1 MRNIYKKTVSL
12 LLAVMLLLSMTAV
25 GVMAESAAPTEV
37 KNCTYSGFDST
48 LNISFEDSAKAWLN
62 AITDVTANGVTYTKG
77 TVSWGAEGNLWN
89 IGTVSG
95 AYGDEQALKLL
106 YSSGSFPSTI
116 VVKANGYDT
125 VTLNVTS
132 ESSGYKATITTAEP
146 TAAPTASPTPE
157 PTPVED
163 TDPPTNY
170 TVSAYFGYDFNM
182 TFTDAE
188 DWLNA
193 ITDVQVSG
201 TSWEKVSY
209 SNLVSNNAKYYVSGS
224 DGRLYIGEGFD
235 GDTAVCVITAEGY
248 KPLTLTLNKTNHSA
262 VIGAV
267 TPTAAPTASPTP
279 APSKDK
285 EPPTNYTVSAYFGYD
300 FNMTFTDAED
310 WLNAI
315 TDVQVSGT
323 SWEKV
328 SYSNLVSN
336 NAKYYVSGSD
346 GRLYIGEGFDGDT
359 AVCVITAEGYK
370 PLTLT
375 LNKTNHT
382 AVVGTSTPTAPPTTE
397 PSEEPKPVE
406 DKDPPTDYTTGSGSA
421 SHDFQLTFNNAT
433 DWTQAITGIE
443 INGEAWTESDRSYE
457 VSQNKVFY
465 IGNSGRV
472 LIGEGFE
479 GDTATC
485 IIKATGY
492 KPLTLTLGKTN
503 YSAVLN
509 VAYDKTKSA
518 DANDVT
524 LEYRYGDW
532 IIGFKN
538 PADYVGNVLDFKVN
552 GISWAHKSTAIS
564 GGAYSTNAS
573 ANTITIAETSYST
586 SSPAVKSGDVITI
599 SAKGYEDLNLKF
611 VVDKDGKASLVAD
624 DGKGDPL
631 ELHVKI
637 EGSFEAAI
645 VGQKDY
651 DGVSG
656 ASTGGSTSNNNSN
669 VTVYGALVEK
679 DKEPTDDDWQKLDNN
694 SEIDLNGSKCKV
706 SIVPDVESGTPE
718 DADSGMSG
726 VYMPISSDLTLS
738 GTPKDAGKYLV
749 SVSIEDK
756 QGRKATSNTLP
767 FMIYTGEETLAEQ
780 IKIENLKQYANGLY
794 AWDIMEP
801 WAIKNFG
808 SNVDGEEESVR
819 VPADLEVWFGSHE
832 SGTYGYLGYDLAWDE
847 VEAGNIPQTL
857 YIPAGCNLTLTNMKI
872 LSSVRIV
879 VEDGGKL
886 TLDDSVV
893 QGIID
898 VQGGGTFSM
907 NYSAYSGEFKT
918 GASVCGQIRL
928 ADGAILENAAIYS
941 HANYLA
947 NGDLTDRTTSEPVV
961 VTNGNVTVKG
971 QVFIEGDDA
980 GNEIG
985 QTALQVNGTLT
996 LADGATLVAYGGGG
1010 MTYFAGGT
1018 AIDLNG
1024 TITGNGKLVA
1034 IGGAPL
1040 FGDGGT
1046 AISGSG
1052 TISTSETFLQ
1062 GGTAFTSRDAKP
1074 GKALNGDIT
1083 LTSQSRHVK
1092 DGTLEETGTDDP
1104 LKALYWNTGIEL
1116 IPPLDMFTTEQHTDA
1131 VTDTTVWKFDENTH
1145 WNPCDDATCSVHV
1158 NEAAHT
1164 FVWVNDE
1171 AESDISTRSIE
1182 ARTKHE
1188 ECTVCGY
1195 TRNENTPITPDP
1207 VVTPEPSAKPTA
1219 EPTTA
1224 PTTEPSVTPAPT
1236 TEPTATPA
1244 PTTEPTTEP
1253 TTTPAPTAAPS
1264 AAATVTPVPNNNN
1277 GSNTPKTGSDYI
1289 AVIFSISLLTVS
1301 GAAIAALVLLS
1312 KKRGK
1317 HVAK

>member
-1 MRNIYKKTVSL
+1 MRNIYKKAASL
-12 LLAVMLLLSMTAV
+12 LLVTMILLSMVVTGAV
-25 GVMAESAAPTEV
+25 AEAAAPTEV
-37 KNCTYSGFDST
+37 KSCEKSGFYT
-48 LNISFEDSAKAWLN
+48 TVLNFEFSDTTWLD
-62 AITDVTANGVTYTKG
+62 AVNGVTVNG
-77 TVSWGAEGNLWN
+77 TAFTGQTISSFSNDTGIWCVGNA
-89 IGTVSG
+89 TG
-95 AYGDEQALKLL
+95 AYGNYKALQLAIENDA
-106 YSSGSFPSTI
+106 SFPLT
-116 VVKANGYDT
+116 VEVTAAGYNKLT
-125 VTLNVTS
+125 MEVA
-132 ESSGYKATITTAEP
+132 KATVSYNDVYTATVKISETEP
-146 TAAPTASPTPE
+146 TTPPTE
-157 PTPVED
+157 PSKDKE
-163 TDPPTNY
+163 PPTNY

-279 APSKDK
+279 APTK
-285 EPPTNYTVSAYFGYD
+285 TVD
-300 FNMTFTDAED
+300 
-310 WLNAI
+310 
-315 TDVQVSGT
+315 
-323 SWEKV
+323 
-328 SYSNLVSN
+328 
-336 NAKYYVSGSD
+336 
-346 GRLYIGEGFDGDT
+346 
-359 AVCVITAEGYK
+359 
-370 PLTLT
+370 
-375 LNKTNHT
+375 
-382 AVVGTSTPTAPPTTE
+382 
-397 PSEEPKPVE
+397 
-406 DKDPPTDYTTGSGSA
+406 
-421 SHDFQLTFNNAT
+421 
-433 DWTQAITGIE
+433 
-443 INGEAWTESDRSYE
+443 
-457 VSQNKVFY
+457 
-465 IGNSGRV
+465 
-472 LIGEGFE
+472 
-479 GDTATC
+479 
-485 IIKATGY
+485 IK
-492 KPLTLTLGKTN
+492 
-503 YSAVLN
+503 
-509 VAYDKTKSA
+509 
-518 DANDVT
+518 DVT
-524 LEYRYGDW
+524 LESDTFGSDW
-532 IIGFKN
+532 YIKVAKPEG
-538 PADYVGNVLDFKVN
+538 YVSDVTDFKVN
-552 GISWAHKSTAIS
+552 GISWEEKSYNVSS
-564 GGAYSTNAS
+564 GGAYRKYADDNY
-573 ANTITIAETSYST
+573 IQIAQKSYSA
-586 SSPAVKSGDVITI
+586 SENEVPVRSGDVITI

-611 VVDKDGKASLVAD
+611 VVDASGKASLVAD
-624 DGKGDPL
+624 DGEGDL
-631 ELHVKI
+631 YELHVKI

-656 ASTGGSTSNNNSN
+656 ASTGGSTSNSNSN

-749 SVSIEDK
+749 SVSIEDN

-857 YIPAGCNLTLTNMKI
+857 YIPAGCNLTLTNMEI

-961 VTNGNVTVKG
+961 VTNGNVAVKG

-1116 IPPLDMFTTEQHTDA
+1116 IPPLDAFTTEQHTDA

-1145 WNPCDDATCSVHV
+1145 WNPCDDVTCSVHV

-1224 PTTEPSVTPAPT
+1224 PTTEPSVTSAPT

-1244 PTTEPTTEP
+1244 PTTEP

-1277 GSNTPKTGSDYI
+1277 GSNPPKTGSDYI

>member
-1 MRNIYKKTVSL
+1 MSNLHAALYHGKARLSTVSTDFVESCPWEYPKRRETAKNEGGNMRNICKKAASL
-12 LLAVMLLLSMTAV
+12 LLVTMILLSMVVTGAV
-25 GVMAESAAPTEV
+25 AEAAAPTEV
-37 KNCTYSGFDST
+37 KSCEVSGFMPET
-48 LNISFEDSAKAWLN
+48 LNLEFADTTWMN
-62 AITDVTANGVTYTKG
+62 AITGVTVNGTSYTKG
-77 TVSWGAEGNLWN
+77 DLGWGASGTLWN
-89 IGTVSG
+89 VGSATG
-95 AYGDEQALKLL
+95 AYGSYTALKIVNPDSYPATLEITAEG
-106 YSSGSFPSTI
+106 YNTITVNVEKNVSVYPYTYTATVKTPEVEPSTPP
-116 VVKANGYDT
+116 T
-125 VTLNVTS
+125 
-132 ESSGYKATITTAEP
+132 EP
-146 TAAPTASPTPE
+146 TKE

-163 TDPPTNY
+163 TDPPTSFTASSN
-170 TVSAYFGYDFNM
+170 FGSDFNL
-182 TFTDAE
+182 TFSGAY
-188 DWLNA
+188 DWLNS
-193 ITDVQVSG
+193 ITAVQVNG
-201 TSWEKVSY
+201 TAWEKASSSFGVSRN
-209 SNLVSNNAKYYVSGS
+209 SNYYVRPGNEYE
-224 DGRLYIGEGFD
+224 DGYLYIGEGFD
-235 GDTAVCVITAEGY
+235 TNPATCIITAKGY
-248 KPLTLTLNKTNHSA
+248 KPLTLTLDKSNHK
-262 VIGAV
+262 VTIGAV
-267 TPTAAPTASPTP
+267 EEITYKAYVAKAENGSVSLSASEGIKKGETVTVTVTPDVDYELDTLTVKTE
-279 APSKDK
+279 SKEVETK
-285 EPPTNYTVSAYFGYD
+285 
-300 FNMTFTDAED
+300 
-310 WLNAI
+310 
-315 TDVQVSGT
+315 
-323 SWEKV
+323 KV
-328 SYSNLVSN
+328 SETSYTFAMPAANVTVT
-336 NAKYYVSGSD
+336 AKFKASALKVVD
-346 GRLYIGEGFDGDT
+346 IDK
-359 AVCVITAEGYK
+359 V
-370 PLTLT
+370 TLT
-375 LNKTNHT
+375 EDTFGNDWHINF
-382 AVVGTSTPTAPPTTE
+382 SE
-397 PSEEPKPVE
+397 PS
-406 DKDPPTDYTTGSGSA
+406 
-421 SHDFQLTFNNAT
+421 
-433 DWTQAITGIE
+433 
-443 INGEAWTESDRSYE
+443 
-457 VSQNKVFY
+457 
-465 IGNSGRV
+465 
-472 LIGEGFE
+472 
-479 GDTATC
+479 
-485 IIKATGY
+485 
-492 KPLTLTLGKTN
+492 
-503 YSAVLN
+503 
-509 VAYDKTKSA
+509 
-518 DANDVT
+518 
-524 LEYRYGDW
+524 
-532 IIGFKN
+532 
-538 PADYVGNVLDFKVN
+538 DYVENVTGFKVN
-552 GISWAHKSTAIS
+552 GISWEEKSYNISS
-564 GGAYSTNAS
+564 GGAYRKYADDNY
-573 ANTITIAETSYST
+573 IQIAQKSYSA
-586 SSPAVKSGDVITI
+586 SENEVPVRSGDVITI

-611 VVDKDGKASLVAD
+611 VVDTSGKASLVAD
-624 DGKGDPL
+624 DGEGDL
-631 ELHVKI
+631 YELHVKI

-651 DGVSG
+651 DGISG
-656 ASTGGSTSNNNSN
+656 ASTGGSTSNSNSN

-679 DKEPTDDDWQKLDNN
+679 DKEPTDDNWQKLDNN

-857 YIPAGCNLTLTNMKI
+857 YIPAGCNLTLTNMEI

-961 VTNGNVTVKG
+961 VTNGNVAVKG

-1062 GGTAFTSRDAKP
+1062 GGTAFTSRNAKP

-1083 LTSQSRHVK
+1083 LTSRSRHVK

-1116 IPPLDMFTTEQHTDA
+1116 IPPLDTFTTEQHTDA

-1145 WNPCDDATCSVHV
+1145 WNPCDDVTCSVHV

-1236 TEPTATPA
+1236 TEPTTAPTTAPTATPA
-1244 PTTEPTTEP
+1244 PTTEP

>member
-1 MRNIYKKTVSL
+1 MRNIYKKAASL
-12 LLAVMLLLSMTAV
+12 LLVTMILLSMVVTGAV
-25 GVMAESAAPTEV
+25 AEAAAPTEV
-37 KNCTYSGFDST
+37 KSCEKSGLYT
-48 LNISFEDSAKAWLN
+48 TVLNFEFSDTTWLD
-62 AITDVTANGVTYTKG
+62 AVNGVTVNG
-77 TVSWGAEGNLWN
+77 TAFTGQAINSFSSDTGIWCVGNA
-89 IGTVSG
+89 TG
-95 AYGDEQALKLL
+95 AYGSYKALQLAIENDA
-106 YSSGSFPSTI
+106 SFPLT
-116 VVKANGYDT
+116 VEVTAAGYNKLT
-125 VTLNVTS
+125 MEVA
-132 ESSGYKATITTAEP
+132 KATVSYNDVYTATVKISETEP
-146 TAAPTASPTPE
+146 TTPPTEPTKE

-163 TDPPTNY
+163 TDPPTSF
-170 TVSAYFGYDFNM
+170 TVESNFGYDFVF

-193 ITDVQVSG
+193 VTGVTVNGEAWSKG
-201 TSWEKVSY
+201 SSSY
-209 SNLVSNNAKYYVSGS
+209 SVWNNTCYYVNGS
-224 DGRLYIGEGFD
+224 SGRLMIGEDFK
-235 GDTAVCVITAEGY
+235 TNPATCVITAKGY
-248 KPLTLTLNKTNHSA
+248 KPLTLTLDKSNHK
-262 VIGAV
+262 VTIGAV
-267 TPTAAPTASPTP
+267 EETTYKAYVAKAENGSVSLSASEGIKKGETVTVTVTPDVDYELDTLTVKTE
-279 APSKDK
+279 SKEVETK
-285 EPPTNYTVSAYFGYD
+285 
-300 FNMTFTDAED
+300 
-310 WLNAI
+310 
-315 TDVQVSGT
+315 
-323 SWEKV
+323 KV
-328 SYSNLVSN
+328 SETSYTFVMPDANVTVT
-336 NAKYYVSGSD
+336 AKFKASALKVVD
-346 GRLYIGEGFDGDT
+346 IDK
-359 AVCVITAEGYK
+359 V
-370 PLTLT
+370 TLT
-375 LNKTNHT
+375 EDTFGNDWHINF
-382 AVVGTSTPTAPPTTE
+382 SE
-397 PSEEPKPVE
+397 PS
-406 DKDPPTDYTTGSGSA
+406 
-421 SHDFQLTFNNAT
+421 
-433 DWTQAITGIE
+433 
-443 INGEAWTESDRSYE
+443 
-457 VSQNKVFY
+457 
-465 IGNSGRV
+465 
-472 LIGEGFE
+472 
-479 GDTATC
+479 
-485 IIKATGY
+485 
-492 KPLTLTLGKTN
+492 
-503 YSAVLN
+503 
-509 VAYDKTKSA
+509 
-518 DANDVT
+518 
-524 LEYRYGDW
+524 
-532 IIGFKN
+532 
-538 PADYVGNVLDFKVN
+538 DYVENVTGFKVN
-552 GISWAHKSTAIS
+552 GISWEEKSYNVSS
-564 GGAYSTNAS
+564 GGAYRKYADDNY
-573 ANTITIAETSYST
+573 IQIAQKSYSA
-586 SSPAVKSGDVITI
+586 SENEVPVRSGDVITI

-611 VVDKDGKASLVAD
+611 VVDTSGKASLVAD
-624 DGKGDPL
+624 DGEGDPY

-637 EGSFEAAI
+637 EGSFEAAV

-669 VTVYGALVEK
+669 VTVYGAVVEK

-694 SEIDLNGSKCKV
+694 SQIDLNGSKCKV

-749 SVSIEDK
+749 SVSIEDN

-857 YIPAGCNLTLTNMKI
+857 YIPAGCNLTLTNMEI

-961 VTNGNVTVKG
+961 VTNGNVAVKG

-1116 IPPLDMFTTEQHTDA
+1116 IPPLDTFTTEQHTDA

-1145 WNPCDDATCSVHV
+1145 WNPCDDVTCSIHV

-1188 ECTVCGY
+1188 ECTICGY

-1244 PTTEPTTEP
+1244 PTTEPTATPAPTTEP

>member
-1 MRNIYKKTVSL
+1 MRNIYKKAASL
-12 LLAVMLLLSMTAV
+12 LLVTMILLSMVVTGAV
-25 GVMAESAAPTEV
+25 AEAAAPTEV
-37 KNCTYSGFDST
+37 KSCEKSGLYT
-48 LNISFEDSAKAWLN
+48 TVLNFEFSDTTWLD
-62 AITDVTANGVTYTKG
+62 AVNGVTVNG
-77 TVSWGAEGNLWN
+77 TAFTGQTINSFSSDTGIWCVGNA
-89 IGTVSG
+89 TG
-95 AYGDEQALKLL
+95 AYGNYKALQLAIENDA
-106 YSSGSFPSTI
+106 SFPLT
-116 VVKANGYDT
+116 VEVTAAGYNKLT
-125 VTLNVTS
+125 MEVA
-132 ESSGYKATITTAEP
+132 KATVSYNDVYTATVKISETEP
-146 TAAPTASPTPE
+146 TTPPTEPTEE

-163 TDPPTNY
+163 TDPPTSF
-170 TVSAYFGYDFNM
+170 TVESNFGYDFVF

-193 ITDVQVSG
+193 VTGVTVNGEAWSKG
-201 TSWEKVSY
+201 SSSY
-209 SNLVSNNAKYYVSGS
+209 SVWNNTCYYVNGS
-224 DGRLYIGEGFD
+224 SGRLMIGEDFK
-235 GDTAVCVITAEGY
+235 TNPATCIITAKGY
-248 KPLTLTLNKTNHSA
+248 KPLTLTLDKSNHK
-262 VIGAV
+262 VTIGAV
-267 TPTAAPTASPTP
+267 EETTYKAYVAKAENGSVSLSASEGIKKGETVTVTVTPDVDYELDTLTAKTE
-279 APSKDK
+279 SKEVETK
-285 EPPTNYTVSAYFGYD
+285 
-300 FNMTFTDAED
+300 
-310 WLNAI
+310 
-315 TDVQVSGT
+315 
-323 SWEKV
+323 KV
-328 SYSNLVSN
+328 SEASYTFAMPAANVTVT
-336 NAKYYVSGSD
+336 AKFKASALKVVD
-346 GRLYIGEGFDGDT
+346 IDK
-359 AVCVITAEGYK
+359 V
-370 PLTLT
+370 TLT
-375 LNKTNHT
+375 EDTFGNDWHINF
-382 AVVGTSTPTAPPTTE
+382 SE
-397 PSEEPKPVE
+397 PS
-406 DKDPPTDYTTGSGSA
+406 
-421 SHDFQLTFNNAT
+421 
-433 DWTQAITGIE
+433 
-443 INGEAWTESDRSYE
+443 
-457 VSQNKVFY
+457 
-465 IGNSGRV
+465 
-472 LIGEGFE
+472 
-479 GDTATC
+479 
-485 IIKATGY
+485 
-492 KPLTLTLGKTN
+492 
-503 YSAVLN
+503 
-509 VAYDKTKSA
+509 
-518 DANDVT
+518 
-524 LEYRYGDW
+524 
-532 IIGFKN
+532 
-538 PADYVGNVLDFKVN
+538 DYVENVTGFKVN
-552 GISWAHKSTAIS
+552 GISWEEKSYNISS
-564 GGAYSTNAS
+564 GGAYRKYADDNY
-573 ANTITIAETSYST
+573 IQIAQKSYSA
-586 SSPAVKSGDVITI
+586 SENEVPVRSGDVITI

-611 VVDKDGKASLVAD
+611 VVDTSGKASLVAD
-624 DGKGDPL
+624 DGEGDPY

-656 ASTGGSTSNNNSN
+656 ASTGGSTSNSNSN

-749 SVSIEDK
+749 SASIEDN

-780 IKIENLKQYANGLY
+780 IKTENLKQYANGLY

-857 YIPAGCNLTLTNMKI
+857 YIPAGCNLTLTNMEI

-961 VTNGNVTVKG
+961 VTNGNVAVKG

-1116 IPPLDMFTTEQHTDA
+1116 IPPLDTFTTEQHTDA

-1145 WNPCDDATCSVHV
+1145 WNPCDDVTCSVHV

-1244 PTTEPTTEP
+1244 PTTEPTT
-1253 TTTPAPTAAPS
+1253 TPAPTAAPS

-1277 GSNTPKTGSDYI
+1277 GSNPPKTGSDYI
-1289 AVIFSISLLTVS
+1289 AVIFSVSLLTVS

>member
-1 MRNIYKKTVSL
+1 MRNIYKKAASL
-12 LLAVMLLLSMTAV
+12 LLVTMILLSMVVTGAV
-25 GVMAESAAPTEV
+25 AEAAAPTEV
-37 KNCTYSGFDST
+37 KSCEKSGFYT
-48 LNISFEDSAKAWLN
+48 TVLNFEFSDTTWLD
-62 AITDVTANGVTYTKG
+62 AVNGVTVNGKAFTG
-77 TVSWGAEGNLWN
+77 QTINSFSSDTGIWCVGNA
-89 IGTVSG
+89 TG
-95 AYGDEQALKLL
+95 AYGNYKALQLAVENDA
-106 YSSGSFPSTI
+106 SFPLTVEVTAAGYNKLTMEVAKVTVSYNDVYTAT
-116 VVKANGYDT
+116 VKI
-125 VTLNVTS
+125 S
-132 ESSGYKATITTAEP
+132 ETEP
-146 TAAPTASPTPE
+146 TTPPTE
-157 PTPVED
+157 PSKDKE
-163 TDPPTNY
+163 PPTNY

-279 APSKDK
+279 APTEEKD
-285 EPPTNYTVSAYFGYD
+285 PPTEFTSGNNFGYD
-300 FNMTFTDAED
+300 FQLTFADGDE
-310 WLNAI
+310 WLQAV
-315 TDVQVSGT
+315 TDVEVNGT

-328 SYSNLVSN
+328 SYSSLVYN

-346 GRLYIGEGFDGDT
+346 DKLYIGEGFDGDT

-375 LNKTNHT
+375 LNKTNHS
-382 AVVGTSTPTAPPTTE
+382 AVIGAVTPTAAPTA
-397 PSEEPKPVE
+397 S
-406 DKDPPTDYTTGSGSA
+406 PTPAPTKTVD
-421 SHDFQLTFNNAT
+421 
-433 DWTQAITGIE
+433 
-443 INGEAWTESDRSYE
+443 
-457 VSQNKVFY
+457 
-465 IGNSGRV
+465 
-472 LIGEGFE
+472 
-479 GDTATC
+479 
-485 IIKATGY
+485 IK
-492 KPLTLTLGKTN
+492 
-503 YSAVLN
+503 
-509 VAYDKTKSA
+509 
-518 DANDVT
+518 DVT
-524 LEYRYGDW
+524 LESDTFGSDW
-532 IIGFKN
+532 YIKVAKPEG
-538 PADYVGNVLDFKVN
+538 YVSDVTDFKVN
-552 GISWAHKSTAIS
+552 GVSWEEKSYNVSS
-564 GGAYSTNAS
+564 GGAYRKYADDNY
-573 ANTITIAETSYST
+573 IQIAQKSYSA
-586 SSPAVKSGDVITI
+586 SENEVPVRSGDVITI

-611 VVDKDGKASLVAD
+611 VVDTSGKASLVAD
-624 DGKGDPL
+624 DGEGDPY

-656 ASTGGSTSNNNSN
+656 ASTGGSTSNSNSN

-749 SVSIEDK
+749 SVSIEDN

-780 IKIENLKQYANGLY
+780 IKTENLKQYANGLY
-794 AWDIMEP
+794 AWDMMEP

-857 YIPAGCNLTLTNMKI
+857 YIPAGCNLTLTNMEI

-961 VTNGNVTVKG
+961 VTNGNVAVKG

-1116 IPPLDMFTTEQHTDA
+1116 IPPLDTFTTEQHSDA

-1145 WNPCDDATCSVHV
+1145 WNPCDDVTCSVHV

-1182 ARTKHE
+1182 DRTKHE

-1244 PTTEPTTEP
+1244 PTTEPTT
-1253 TTTPAPTAAPS
+1253 TPAPTAAPS

-1289 AVIFSISLLTVS
+1289 AVIFSVSLLTVS

>member
-1 MRNIYKKTVSL
+1 MRNIGKKTVSL

-48 LNISFEDSAKAWLN
+48 LNISFEDSAKAWLD

-77 TVSWGAEGNLWN
+77 TISWGAEGNLWN

-209 SNLVSNNAKYYVSGS
+209 SSLVRNNAKYYVSGSDDKLYIGEGFDGDTAICVITAEGYKPLTLTLNKTNHSAVIGAVTPTAAPTASPTPAPSKDKEPPTNYTVSAYFGYGFNMTFTDAEDWLNAIIDVQVSGTSWKKVSYSNLVSNNAKYYVSGS

-279 APSKDK
+279 APTK
-285 EPPTNYTVSAYFGYD
+285 TVD
-300 FNMTFTDAED
+300 
-310 WLNAI
+310 
-315 TDVQVSGT
+315 
-323 SWEKV
+323 
-328 SYSNLVSN
+328 
-336 NAKYYVSGSD
+336 
-346 GRLYIGEGFDGDT
+346 
-359 AVCVITAEGYK
+359 
-370 PLTLT
+370 
-375 LNKTNHT
+375 
-382 AVVGTSTPTAPPTTE
+382 
-397 PSEEPKPVE
+397 
-406 DKDPPTDYTTGSGSA
+406 
-421 SHDFQLTFNNAT
+421 
-433 DWTQAITGIE
+433 
-443 INGEAWTESDRSYE
+443 
-457 VSQNKVFY
+457 
-465 IGNSGRV
+465 
-472 LIGEGFE
+472 
-479 GDTATC
+479 
-485 IIKATGY
+485 IK
-492 KPLTLTLGKTN
+492 
-503 YSAVLN
+503 
-509 VAYDKTKSA
+509 
-518 DANDVT
+518 DVT
-524 LEYRYGDW
+524 LESDTFGSDW
-532 IIGFKN
+532 YIKVAKPEG
-538 PADYVGNVLDFKVN
+538 YVSDVTDFKVN
-552 GISWAHKSTAIS
+552 GVSWEEKSYNVSS
-564 GGAYSTNAS
+564 GGAYRKYADDNY
-573 ANTITIAETSYST
+573 IQIAQKSYSA
-586 SSPAVKSGDVITI
+586 SENEVPVRSGDVITI

-611 VVDKDGKASLVAD
+611 VVDANGKASLVAG
-624 DGKGDPL
+624 DGKGDPY

-656 ASTGGSTSNNNSN
+656 ASTGGSTSNRNSN

-706 SIVPDVESGTPE
+706 SIVPDVESGTAE

-749 SVSIEDK
+749 SVSIEDN

-780 IKIENLKQYANGLY
+780 IKTENLKQYANGLY

-857 YIPAGCNLTLTNMKI
+857 YIPAGCNLTLTNMEI

-947 NGDLTDRTTSEPVV
+947 NGDLADRTTSEPVV
-961 VTNGNVTVKG
+961 VTNGNVAVKG

-1116 IPPLDMFTTEQHTDA
+1116 IPPLDTFTTEQHTDA

-1145 WNPCDDATCSVHV
+1145 WNPCDDVTCSVHV

-1207 VVTPEPSAKPTA
+1207 IVTPEPSAKPTA

-1244 PTTEPTTEP
+1244 PTTEPTT
-1253 TTTPAPTAAPS
+1253 TPAPTAAPS
-1264 AAATVTPVPNNNN
+1264 AVATVTPVPNNNN

>member
-1 MRNIYKKTVSL
+1 MRNIYKKAASL
-12 LLAVMLLLSMTAV
+12 LLVTMILLSMVVTGAV
-25 GVMAESAAPTEV
+25 AEAAAPTEV
-37 KNCTYSGFDST
+37 KSCEKSGFYT
-48 LNISFEDSAKAWLN
+48 TVLNFEFSDTTWLD
-62 AITDVTANGVTYTKG
+62 AVNGVTVNG
-77 TVSWGAEGNLWN
+77 TAFTGQTINSFSNDTGIWCVGDA
-89 IGTVSG
+89 TG
-95 AYGDEQALKLL
+95 AYGSYKALQLAIENDA
-106 YSSGSFPSTI
+106 SFPLT
-116 VVKANGYDT
+116 VEVTAAGYNKLT
-125 VTLNVTS
+125 MEVA
-132 ESSGYKATITTAEP
+132 KATVSYNDVYTATVKISETEP
-146 TAAPTASPTPE
+146 TTPPTE

-163 TDPPTNY
+163 TDPPTSFTASSN
-170 TVSAYFGYDFNM
+170 FGSDFNL
-182 TFTDAE
+182 TFSGAY
-188 DWLNA
+188 DWLNS
-193 ITDVQVSG
+193 ITAVQVNG
-201 TSWEKVSY
+201 TAWEKASSSFGVNRN
-209 SNLVSNNAKYYVSGS
+209 SNYCVIPGNENE
-224 DGRLYIGEGFD
+224 DGYLYIGEGFD

-279 APSKDK
+279 APTK
-285 EPPTNYTVSAYFGYD
+285 TVD
-300 FNMTFTDAED
+300 
-310 WLNAI
+310 
-315 TDVQVSGT
+315 
-323 SWEKV
+323 
-328 SYSNLVSN
+328 
-336 NAKYYVSGSD
+336 
-346 GRLYIGEGFDGDT
+346 
-359 AVCVITAEGYK
+359 
-370 PLTLT
+370 
-375 LNKTNHT
+375 
-382 AVVGTSTPTAPPTTE
+382 
-397 PSEEPKPVE
+397 
-406 DKDPPTDYTTGSGSA
+406 
-421 SHDFQLTFNNAT
+421 
-433 DWTQAITGIE
+433 
-443 INGEAWTESDRSYE
+443 
-457 VSQNKVFY
+457 
-465 IGNSGRV
+465 
-472 LIGEGFE
+472 
-479 GDTATC
+479 
-485 IIKATGY
+485 IK
-492 KPLTLTLGKTN
+492 
-503 YSAVLN
+503 
-509 VAYDKTKSA
+509 
-518 DANDVT
+518 DVT
-524 LEYRYGDW
+524 LESDTYGSDW
-532 IIGFKN
+532 YIKVAKPEG
-538 PADYVGNVLDFKVN
+538 YVSDVTDFKVN
-552 GISWAHKSTAIS
+552 GISWEEKSYNVSS
-564 GGAYSTNAS
+564 GGAYRKYADDNY
-573 ANTITIAETSYST
+573 IQIAQKSYSA
-586 SSPAVKSGDVITI
+586 SENKVPVRSGDVITI

-611 VVDKDGKASLVAD
+611 VVDANGKASLVAG
-624 DGKGDPL
+624 DGKGDPY

-749 SVSIEDK
+749 SVSIEDN

-857 YIPAGCNLTLTNMKI
+857 YIPAGCNLTLTNMEI

-961 VTNGNVTVKG
+961 VTNGNVAVKG

-1052 TISTSETFLQ
+1052 TIFTSETFLQ

-1116 IPPLDMFTTEQHTDA
+1116 IPPLDTFTTEQHTDA

-1145 WNPCDDATCSVHV
+1145 WNPCDDVTCSVHV

-1244 PTTEPTTEP
+1244 PTTEPTT
-1253 TTTPAPTAAPS
+1253 TPAPTAAPS

-1301 GAAIAALVLLS
+1301 GAAIAALVFLS

-1317 HVAK
+1317 HIAK

>member
-1 MRNIYKKTVSL
+1 MRNIYKKAASL
-12 LLAVMLLLSMTAV
+12 LLVTMILLSMVVTGAV
-25 GVMAESAAPTEV
+25 AEAAAPTEV
-37 KNCTYSGFDST
+37 KSCEKSGFYT
-48 LNISFEDSAKAWLN
+48 TVLNFEFSDTTWLD
-62 AITDVTANGVTYTKG
+62 AVNGVTVNG
-77 TVSWGAEGNLWN
+77 TAFTGQTISSFSNDTGIWCVGNA
-89 IGTVSG
+89 TG
-95 AYGDEQALKLL
+95 AYGNYKALQLAIENDA
-106 YSSGSFPSTI
+106 SFPLT
-116 VVKANGYDT
+116 VEVTAAGYNKLT
-125 VTLNVTS
+125 MEVA
-132 ESSGYKATITTAEP
+132 KATVNYNDVYTATVKISETEP
-146 TAAPTASPTPE
+146 TTPPTEPTKE

-163 TDPPTNY
+163 TDPPTSF
-170 TVSAYFGYDFNM
+170 TVESNFGYDFVF

-193 ITDVQVSG
+193 VTGVTVNGEAWSKG
-201 TSWEKVSY
+201 SSSY
-209 SNLVSNNAKYYVSGS
+209 SVWNNTCYYVNGS
-224 DGRLYIGEGFD
+224 SGRLMIGEDFK
-235 GDTAVCVITAEGY
+235 TNPATCVITAKGY
-248 KPLTLTLNKTNHSA
+248 KPLTLTLDKSNHK
-262 VIGAV
+262 VTIGAV
-267 TPTAAPTASPTP
+267 EETTYKAYVAKAENGSVSLSASEGIKKGETVTVTVTPDVDYELDTLTVKTE
-279 APSKDK
+279 SKEVETK
-285 EPPTNYTVSAYFGYD
+285 
-300 FNMTFTDAED
+300 
-310 WLNAI
+310 
-315 TDVQVSGT
+315 
-323 SWEKV
+323 KV
-328 SYSNLVSN
+328 SETSYTFVMPDANVTVT
-336 NAKYYVSGSD
+336 AKFKASALKVVD
-346 GRLYIGEGFDGDT
+346 IDK
-359 AVCVITAEGYK
+359 V
-370 PLTLT
+370 TLT
-375 LNKTNHT
+375 EDTFGNDWHINF
-382 AVVGTSTPTAPPTTE
+382 SE
-397 PSEEPKPVE
+397 PS
-406 DKDPPTDYTTGSGSA
+406 
-421 SHDFQLTFNNAT
+421 
-433 DWTQAITGIE
+433 
-443 INGEAWTESDRSYE
+443 
-457 VSQNKVFY
+457 
-465 IGNSGRV
+465 
-472 LIGEGFE
+472 
-479 GDTATC
+479 
-485 IIKATGY
+485 
-492 KPLTLTLGKTN
+492 
-503 YSAVLN
+503 
-509 VAYDKTKSA
+509 
-518 DANDVT
+518 
-524 LEYRYGDW
+524 
-532 IIGFKN
+532 
-538 PADYVGNVLDFKVN
+538 DYVENVTGFKVN
-552 GISWAHKSTAIS
+552 GISWEEKSYNVSS
-564 GGAYSTNAS
+564 GGAYRKYADDNY
-573 ANTITIAETSYST
+573 IQIAQKSYSA
-586 SSPAVKSGDVITI
+586 SENEVPVRSGDVITI

-611 VVDKDGKASLVAD
+611 VVDTSGKASLVAD
-624 DGKGDPL
+624 DGKGDPY

-656 ASTGGSTSNNNSN
+656 ASTGGSTSNSNSN
-669 VTVYGALVEK
+669 VTVYGVLVEK

-857 YIPAGCNLTLTNMKI
+857 YIPAGCNLTLTNMEI

-961 VTNGNVTVKG
+961 VTNGNVAVKG

-1062 GGTAFTSRDAKP
+1062 SGTAFTSRDAKP

-1116 IPPLDMFTTEQHTDA
+1116 IPPLDTFTTEQHTDA

-1145 WNPCDDATCSVHV
+1145 WNPCDDVTCGVHV

-1236 TEPTATPA
+1236 TAPTATPA
-1244 PTTEPTTEP
+1244 PTTEP

>member
-637 EGSFEAAI
+637 
-645 VGQKDY
+645 
-651 DGVSG
+651 
-656 ASTGGSTSNNNSN
+656 
-669 VTVYGALVEK
+669 
-679 DKEPTDDDWQKLDNN
+679 
-694 SEIDLNGSKCKV
+694 
-706 SIVPDVESGTPE
+706 
-718 DADSGMSG
+718 
-726 VYMPISSDLTLS
+726 
-738 GTPKDAGKYLV
+738 
-749 SVSIEDK
+749 
-756 QGRKATSNTLP
+756 
-767 FMIYTGEETLAEQ
+767 
-780 IKIENLKQYANGLY
+780 
-794 AWDIMEP
+794 
-801 WAIKNFG
+801 
-808 SNVDGEEESVR
+808 
-819 VPADLEVWFGSHE
+819 
-832 SGTYGYLGYDLAWDE
+832 
-847 VEAGNIPQTL
+847 
-857 YIPAGCNLTLTNMKI
+857 
-872 LSSVRIV
+872 
-879 VEDGGKL
+879 
-886 TLDDSVV
+886 
-893 QGIID
+893 
-898 VQGGGTFSM
+898 
-907 NYSAYSGEFKT
+907 
-918 GASVCGQIRL
+918 
-928 ADGAILENAAIYS
+928 
-941 HANYLA
+941 
-947 NGDLTDRTTSEPVV
+947 
-961 VTNGNVTVKG
+961 
-971 QVFIEGDDA
+971 
-980 GNEIG
+980 
-985 QTALQVNGTLT
+985 
-996 LADGATLVAYGGGG
+996 
-1010 MTYFAGGT
+1010 
-1018 AIDLNG
+1018 
-1024 TITGNGKLVA
+1024 
-1034 IGGAPL
+1034 
-1040 FGDGGT
+1040 
-1046 AISGSG
+1046 
-1052 TISTSETFLQ
+1052 
-1062 GGTAFTSRDAKP
+1062 
-1074 GKALNGDIT
+1074 
-1083 LTSQSRHVK
+1083 
-1092 DGTLEETGTDDP
+1092 
-1104 LKALYWNTGIEL
+1104 
-1116 IPPLDMFTTEQHTDA
+1116 
-1131 VTDTTVWKFDENTH
+1131 
-1145 WNPCDDATCSVHV
+1145 
-1158 NEAAHT
+1158 
-1164 FVWVNDE
+1164 
-1171 AESDISTRSIE
+1171 
-1182 ARTKHE
+1182 
-1188 ECTVCGY
+1188 
-1195 TRNENTPITPDP
+1195 
-1207 VVTPEPSAKPTA
+1207 
-1219 EPTTA
+1219 
-1224 PTTEPSVTPAPT
+1224 
-1236 TEPTATPA
+1236 
-1244 PTTEPTTEP
+1244 
-1253 TTTPAPTAAPS
+1253 
-1264 AAATVTPVPNNNN
+1264 
-1277 GSNTPKTGSDYI
+1277 
-1289 AVIFSISLLTVS
+1289 
-1301 GAAIAALVLLS
+1301 
-1312 KKRGK
+1312 
-1317 HVAK
+1317 

>member
-1 MRNIYKKTVSL
+1 MRNIYKKAASL
-12 LLAVMLLLSMTAV
+12 LLVTMILLSMVVTGAV
-25 GVMAESAAPTEV
+25 AEAAAPTEV
-37 KNCTYSGFDST
+37 KSCEKSGLYT
-48 LNISFEDSAKAWLN
+48 TVLNFEFSDTTWLD
-62 AITDVTANGVTYTKG
+62 AVNGVTVNG
-77 TVSWGAEGNLWN
+77 TAFTGQTISSFSNDTGIWCVGNA
-89 IGTVSG
+89 TG
-95 AYGDEQALKLL
+95 AYGSYKALQLAIENDA
-106 YSSGSFPSTI
+106 SFPLT
-116 VVKANGYDT
+116 VEVTAAGYNKLT
-125 VTLNVTS
+125 MEVA
-132 ESSGYKATITTAEP
+132 KATVSYNDVYTATVKIPETEP
-146 TAAPTASPTPE
+146 TTPPTEPTKE

-163 TDPPTNY
+163 TDPPTSF
-170 TVSAYFGYDFNM
+170 TVESNFGYDFVF

-193 ITDVQVSG
+193 VTGVTVNGEAWSKG
-201 TSWEKVSY
+201 SSSY
-209 SNLVSNNAKYYVSGS
+209 SVWNNTCYYVNGS
-224 DGRLYIGEGFD
+224 SGRLMIGEDFK
-235 GDTAVCVITAEGY
+235 TNPATCIITAKGY
-248 KPLTLTLNKTNHSA
+248 KPLTLTLDKSNHK
-262 VIGAV
+262 VTIGAV
-267 TPTAAPTASPTP
+267 EETTYKAYVEKAENGSVSLSASEGIKKGETVTVTVTPDVDYELDTLTVKTE
-279 APSKDK
+279 SKEVETK
-285 EPPTNYTVSAYFGYD
+285 
-300 FNMTFTDAED
+300 
-310 WLNAI
+310 
-315 TDVQVSGT
+315 
-323 SWEKV
+323 KV
-328 SYSNLVSN
+328 SETSYTFAMPAANVTVT
-336 NAKYYVSGSD
+336 AKFKASALKVVD
-346 GRLYIGEGFDGDT
+346 IDK
-359 AVCVITAEGYK
+359 V
-370 PLTLT
+370 TLT
-375 LNKTNHT
+375 EDTFGNDWHINF
-382 AVVGTSTPTAPPTTE
+382 SE
-397 PSEEPKPVE
+397 PS
-406 DKDPPTDYTTGSGSA
+406 
-421 SHDFQLTFNNAT
+421 
-433 DWTQAITGIE
+433 
-443 INGEAWTESDRSYE
+443 
-457 VSQNKVFY
+457 
-465 IGNSGRV
+465 
-472 LIGEGFE
+472 
-479 GDTATC
+479 
-485 IIKATGY
+485 
-492 KPLTLTLGKTN
+492 
-503 YSAVLN
+503 
-509 VAYDKTKSA
+509 
-518 DANDVT
+518 
-524 LEYRYGDW
+524 
-532 IIGFKN
+532 
-538 PADYVGNVLDFKVN
+538 DYVENVTGFKVN
-552 GISWAHKSTAIS
+552 GISWEEKSYNISS
-564 GGAYSTNAS
+564 GGAYRKYADDNY
-573 ANTITIAETSYST
+573 IQIAQKSYSA
-586 SSPAVKSGDVITI
+586 SENEVPVRSGDVITI

-611 VVDKDGKASLVAD
+611 VVDTSGKASLVAD
-624 DGKGDPL
+624 DGEGDPY

-694 SEIDLNGSKCKV
+694 SQIDLNGSKCKV
-706 SIVPDVESGTPE
+706 SIVPDVESSTPE

-857 YIPAGCNLTLTNMKI
+857 YIPAGCNLTLTNMEI

-947 NGDLTDRTTSEPVV
+947 NGDLTDRTTSESVV
-961 VTNGNVTVKG
+961 VTNGNVAVKG

-996 LADGATLVAYGGGG
+996 LADGATFVAYGGGG

-1024 TITGNGKLVA
+1024 TIAGNGKLVA

-1062 GGTAFTSRDAKP
+1062 GGTAFTSRNAKP

-1116 IPPLDMFTTEQHTDA
+1116 IPPLDAFTTEQHTDA

-1145 WNPCDDATCSVHV
+1145 WNPCNDVACSVHV

-1171 AESDISTRSIE
+1171 AESDIGTRSIK

-1244 PTTEPTTEP
+1244 PTTEPTT
-1253 TTTPAPTAAPS
+1253 TPAPTAAPS

-1277 GSNTPKTGSDYI
+1277 GSNIPKTGSDYI

>member
-1 MRNIYKKTVSL
+1 MI
-12 LLAVMLLLSMTAV
+12 LLSMVVTGAV
-25 GVMAESAAPTEV
+25 AEVAAPTEV
-37 KNCTYSGFDST
+37 KSCEKSGFYT
-48 LNISFEDSAKAWLN
+48 TVLNFEFSDTTWLD
-62 AITDVTANGVTYTKG
+62 AVNGVTVNG
-77 TVSWGAEGNLWN
+77 TAFTGQTINSFSNDTGIWCVGNA
-89 IGTVSG
+89 TG
-95 AYGDEQALKLL
+95 AYGSYKALQLAIENDA
-106 YSSGSFPSTI
+106 SFPLTVEVTAAGYNKLTMEVAKTTVSYNDVYTAT
-116 VVKANGYDT
+116 VKI
-125 VTLNVTS
+125 S
-132 ESSGYKATITTAEP
+132 ETEP
-146 TAAPTASPTPE
+146 TTPPTEPTKE

-163 TDPPTNY
+163 TDPPTSF
-170 TVSAYFGYDFNM
+170 TVESNFGYDFVF

-193 ITDVQVSG
+193 VTGVTVNGEAWSKG
-201 TSWEKVSY
+201 SSSY
-209 SNLVSNNAKYYVSGS
+209 SVWNNTCYYVNGS
-224 DGRLYIGEGFD
+224 SGRLMIGEDFK
-235 GDTAVCVITAEGY
+235 TNPATCIITAKGY
-248 KPLTLTLNKTNHSA
+248 KPLTLTLDKSNHK
-262 VIGAV
+262 VTIGAV
-267 TPTAAPTASPTP
+267 EETTYKAYVAKAENGSVSLSASEGIKKGETVTVTVTPDVGYELDTLTVKTE
-279 APSKDK
+279 SKEVETK
-285 EPPTNYTVSAYFGYD
+285 
-300 FNMTFTDAED
+300 
-310 WLNAI
+310 
-315 TDVQVSGT
+315 
-323 SWEKV
+323 KV
-328 SYSNLVSN
+328 SETSYTFAMPAANVTVT
-336 NAKYYVSGSD
+336 AKFKASALKVVD
-346 GRLYIGEGFDGDT
+346 IDK
-359 AVCVITAEGYK
+359 V
-370 PLTLT
+370 TLT
-375 LNKTNHT
+375 EDTFGNDWHINF
-382 AVVGTSTPTAPPTTE
+382 SE
-397 PSEEPKPVE
+397 PS
-406 DKDPPTDYTTGSGSA
+406 
-421 SHDFQLTFNNAT
+421 
-433 DWTQAITGIE
+433 
-443 INGEAWTESDRSYE
+443 
-457 VSQNKVFY
+457 
-465 IGNSGRV
+465 
-472 LIGEGFE
+472 
-479 GDTATC
+479 
-485 IIKATGY
+485 
-492 KPLTLTLGKTN
+492 
-503 YSAVLN
+503 
-509 VAYDKTKSA
+509 
-518 DANDVT
+518 
-524 LEYRYGDW
+524 
-532 IIGFKN
+532 
-538 PADYVGNVLDFKVN
+538 DYVENVTGFKVN
-552 GISWAHKSTAIS
+552 GISWEEKSYNISS
-564 GGAYSTNAS
+564 GGAYRKYADDNY
-573 ANTITIAETSYST
+573 IQIAQKSYSA
-586 SSPAVKSGDVITI
+586 SENEVPVRSGDVITI

-611 VVDKDGKASLVAD
+611 VVDTSGKASLVAD
-624 DGKGDPL
+624 DGEGDPY

-656 ASTGGSTSNNNSN
+656 ASTGGSTSNSNSN
-669 VTVYGALVEK
+669 VTVYGVLVEK

-749 SVSIEDK
+749 SVSIEDN

-780 IKIENLKQYANGLY
+780 IKIENLKQYANGMY

-857 YIPAGCNLTLTNMKI
+857 YIPAGCNLTLTNMEI

-961 VTNGNVTVKG
+961 VTNGNVAVKG

-1083 LTSQSRHVK
+1083 LTSRSRHVK

-1116 IPPLDMFTTEQHTDA
+1116 IPPLDTFTTEQHTDA

-1145 WNPCDDATCSVHV
+1145 WNPCDDVTCSVHV

-1195 TRNENTPITPDP
+1195 TRNENTLITPDP

-1244 PTTEPTTEP
+1244 PTTEPTT
-1253 TTTPAPTAAPS
+1253 TPAPTAAPN

>member
-1 MRNIYKKTVSL
+1 MRNIYKKAASL
-12 LLAVMLLLSMTAV
+12 LLVTMIRLSMVVTGAV
-25 GVMAESAAPTEV
+25 AEAAAPTEV
-37 KNCTYSGFDST
+37 KSCEKSGFNT
-48 LNISFEDSAKAWLN
+48 TVLNFEFSDTTWLD
-62 AITDVTANGVTYTKG
+62 AVNGVTVNG
-77 TVSWGAEGNLWN
+77 TAFTGQTINSFSSDTGIWCVGNA
-89 IGTVSG
+89 TG
-95 AYGDEQALKLL
+95 AYGSYKALQLAIENDA
-106 YSSGSFPSTI
+106 SFPLT
-116 VVKANGYDT
+116 VEVTAAGYNKLT
-125 VTLNVTS
+125 MEVA
-132 ESSGYKATITTAEP
+132 KATVSYNDVYTATVKISETEP
-146 TAAPTASPTPE
+146 TTPPTEPTEE

-163 TDPPTNY
+163 TDPPTSF
-170 TVSAYFGYDFNM
+170 TVESSFGYDFVF

-193 ITDVQVSG
+193 VTGVTVNGEAWSKG
-201 TSWEKVSY
+201 SSSY
-209 SNLVSNNAKYYVSGS
+209 SVWNNTCYYVNGS
-224 DGRLYIGEGFD
+224 SGRLMIGEDFK
-235 GDTAVCVITAEGY
+235 TNPATCIITAKGY
-248 KPLTLTLNKTNHSA
+248 KPLTLTLDKSNHK
-262 VIGAV
+262 VTIGAV
-267 TPTAAPTASPTP
+267 EETTYKAYVAKAENGSVSLSASEGIKKGETVTVTVTPDVDYELDTLTVKTE
-279 APSKDK
+279 SKEVETK
-285 EPPTNYTVSAYFGYD
+285 
-300 FNMTFTDAED
+300 
-310 WLNAI
+310 
-315 TDVQVSGT
+315 
-323 SWEKV
+323 KV
-328 SYSNLVSN
+328 SEASYTFAMPAANVTVT
-336 NAKYYVSGSD
+336 AKFKASALKVVD
-346 GRLYIGEGFDGDT
+346 IDK
-359 AVCVITAEGYK
+359 V
-370 PLTLT
+370 TLT
-375 LNKTNHT
+375 EDTFGNDWHINF
-382 AVVGTSTPTAPPTTE
+382 SE
-397 PSEEPKPVE
+397 PS
-406 DKDPPTDYTTGSGSA
+406 
-421 SHDFQLTFNNAT
+421 
-433 DWTQAITGIE
+433 
-443 INGEAWTESDRSYE
+443 
-457 VSQNKVFY
+457 
-465 IGNSGRV
+465 
-472 LIGEGFE
+472 
-479 GDTATC
+479 
-485 IIKATGY
+485 
-492 KPLTLTLGKTN
+492 
-503 YSAVLN
+503 
-509 VAYDKTKSA
+509 
-518 DANDVT
+518 
-524 LEYRYGDW
+524 
-532 IIGFKN
+532 
-538 PADYVGNVLDFKVN
+538 DYVENVTGFKVN
-552 GISWAHKSTAIS
+552 GISWEEKSYNISS
-564 GGAYSTNAS
+564 GGAYRKYADDNY
-573 ANTITIAETSYST
+573 IQIAQKSYSA
-586 SSPAVKSGDVITI
+586 SENEVPVRSGDVITI

-611 VVDKDGKASLVAD
+611 VVDTSGKASLVAD
-624 DGKGDPL
+624 DGEGDPY

-749 SVSIEDK
+749 SVSIEDN

-780 IKIENLKQYANGLY
+780 IKTENLKQYANGLY

-857 YIPAGCNLTLTNMKI
+857 YIPAGCNLTLTNMEI

-961 VTNGNVTVKG
+961 VTNGNVAVKG

-1116 IPPLDMFTTEQHTDA
+1116 IPPLDTFTTEQHTDA

-1145 WNPCDDATCSVHV
+1145 WNPCDDVTCSVHV

-1244 PTTEPTTEP
+1244 PTTEPTT
-1253 TTTPAPTAAPS
+1253 TPAPTAAPS

>member
-1 MRNIYKKTVSL
+1 MRNIYKKAASL
-12 LLAVMLLLSMTAV
+12 LLVTMILLSMVVTGAV
-25 GVMAESAAPTEV
+25 AEAAAPTEV
-37 KNCTYSGFDST
+37 KSCEKSGFYT
-48 LNISFEDSAKAWLN
+48 TVLNFEFSDTTWLD
-62 AITDVTANGVTYTKG
+62 AVNGVTVNG
-77 TVSWGAEGNLWN
+77 TAFTGQTISSFSYDTGIWCVGNA
-89 IGTVSG
+89 TG
-95 AYGDEQALKLL
+95 AYGSYKALQLAIENDA
-106 YSSGSFPSTI
+106 SFPLT
-116 VVKANGYDT
+116 VEVTAAGYNKLT
-125 VTLNVTS
+125 MEVA
-132 ESSGYKATITTAEP
+132 KATVSYNDVYTATVKISETEP
-146 TAAPTASPTPE
+146 TTPPTEPTKE

-163 TDPPTNY
+163 TDPPTSFTASSN
-170 TVSAYFGYDFNM
+170 FGSDFNL
-182 TFTDAE
+182 TFSGAY
-188 DWLNA
+188 DWLNS
-193 ITDVQVSG
+193 ITAVQVNG
-201 TSWEKVSY
+201 TAWEKASSSFGVSRN
-209 SNLVSNNAKYYVSGS
+209 SNYYVRPGNEYE
-224 DGRLYIGEGFD
+224 DGYLYIGEGFD
-235 GDTAVCVITAEGY
+235 TNPATCIITAKGY
-248 KPLTLTLNKTNHSA
+248 KPLTLTLDKSNHK
-262 VIGAV
+262 VTIGAV
-267 TPTAAPTASPTP
+267 EETTYKAYVAKAENGSVSLSASEGIKKGETVTVTVTPDVDYELDTLTVKTE
-279 APSKDK
+279 SKEVETK
-285 EPPTNYTVSAYFGYD
+285 
-300 FNMTFTDAED
+300 
-310 WLNAI
+310 
-315 TDVQVSGT
+315 
-323 SWEKV
+323 KV
-328 SYSNLVSN
+328 SETSYTFVMPDANVTVT
-336 NAKYYVSGSD
+336 AKFKASALKVVD
-346 GRLYIGEGFDGDT
+346 IDK
-359 AVCVITAEGYK
+359 V
-370 PLTLT
+370 TLT
-375 LNKTNHT
+375 EDTFGNDWHINF
-382 AVVGTSTPTAPPTTE
+382 SE
-397 PSEEPKPVE
+397 PS
-406 DKDPPTDYTTGSGSA
+406 
-421 SHDFQLTFNNAT
+421 
-433 DWTQAITGIE
+433 
-443 INGEAWTESDRSYE
+443 
-457 VSQNKVFY
+457 
-465 IGNSGRV
+465 
-472 LIGEGFE
+472 
-479 GDTATC
+479 
-485 IIKATGY
+485 
-492 KPLTLTLGKTN
+492 
-503 YSAVLN
+503 
-509 VAYDKTKSA
+509 
-518 DANDVT
+518 
-524 LEYRYGDW
+524 
-532 IIGFKN
+532 
-538 PADYVGNVLDFKVN
+538 DYVENVTGFKVN
-552 GISWAHKSTAIS
+552 GISWEEKSYNISS
-564 GGAYSTNAS
+564 GGAYRKYADDNY
-573 ANTITIAETSYST
+573 IQIAQKSYSA
-586 SSPAVKSGDVITI
+586 SENEVPVRSGDVITI

-624 DGKGDPL
+624 DGEGDPY

-637 EGSFEAAI
+637 VGSFEAAI

-694 SEIDLNGSKCKV
+694 SEIDLNGSKHKV
-706 SIVPDVESGTPE
+706 SIVSDVENGTPE
-718 DADSGMSG
+718 DADCGMKG
-726 VYMPISSDLTLS
+726 VFMPAISSSLSLS
-738 GTPKDAGKYLV
+738 GTPKDAGKYLI
-749 SVSIEDK
+749 SVSIEDN

-767 FMIYTGEETLAEQ
+767 FVVYTGEETLAEQ
-780 IKIENLKQYANGLY
+780 IKLENLRKYESGKY

-907 NYSAYSGEFKT
+907 NYSAYSGDFKT

-947 NGDLTDRTTSEPVV
+947 NGDLTGRTTSEPVV
-961 VTNGNVTVKG
+961 VTNGNVAVKG

-1145 WNPCDDATCSVHV
+1145 WNPCDDVTCSVHV

-1244 PTTEPTTEP
+1244 PTTEPTTTPAP
-1253 TTTPAPTAAPS
+1253 TAAPTAAPS

-1301 GAAIAALVLLS
+1301 GAAIAALVFLS

>member
-1 MRNIYKKTVSL
+1 MRNIYKKAASL
-12 LLAVMLLLSMTAV
+12 LLVTMILLSMVVTGAV
-25 GVMAESAAPTEV
+25 AEAAAPTEV
-37 KNCTYSGFDST
+37 KSCEKSGFYT
-48 LNISFEDSAKAWLN
+48 TVLNFEFSDTTWLD
-62 AITDVTANGVTYTKG
+62 AVNGVTVNG
-77 TVSWGAEGNLWN
+77 TAFTGQTINSFSSDTGIWCVGNA
-89 IGTVSG
+89 TS
-95 AYGDEQALKLL
+95 AYGSYKALQLAIENDA
-106 YSSGSFPSTI
+106 SFPLT
-116 VVKANGYDT
+116 VEVTAAGYNKLT
-125 VTLNVTS
+125 MEVA
-132 ESSGYKATITTAEP
+132 KATVNYNDVYTATVKISETEP
-146 TAAPTASPTPE
+146 TTPPTEPTKE

-163 TDPPTNY
+163 TDPPTSFTASSN
-170 TVSAYFGYDFNM
+170 FGSDFNL
-182 TFTDAE
+182 TFSGAY
-188 DWLNA
+188 DWLNS
-193 ITDVQVSG
+193 ITAVQVNG
-201 TSWEKVSY
+201 TAWEKASSSFGVSRN
-209 SNLVSNNAKYYVSGS
+209 SNYYVRPGNEYE
-224 DGRLYIGEGFD
+224 DGYLYIGEGFD
-235 GDTAVCVITAEGY
+235 TNPATCIITAKGY
-248 KPLTLTLNKTNHSA
+248 KPLTLTLDKSNHK
-262 VIGAV
+262 VTIGAV
-267 TPTAAPTASPTP
+267 EETTYKAYAANAENGSISLSASEGIKKGETVTVTVTPNVGYELDTLTVKTE
-279 APSKDK
+279 SKEVETK
-285 EPPTNYTVSAYFGYD
+285 
-300 FNMTFTDAED
+300 
-310 WLNAI
+310 
-315 TDVQVSGT
+315 
-323 SWEKV
+323 KV
-328 SYSNLVSN
+328 SETSYTFAMPAANVTVT
-336 NAKYYVSGSD
+336 AKFKASALKVVD
-346 GRLYIGEGFDGDT
+346 IDK
-359 AVCVITAEGYK
+359 V
-370 PLTLT
+370 TLT
-375 LNKTNHT
+375 EDTFGNDWHINF
-382 AVVGTSTPTAPPTTE
+382 SE
-397 PSEEPKPVE
+397 PS
-406 DKDPPTDYTTGSGSA
+406 
-421 SHDFQLTFNNAT
+421 
-433 DWTQAITGIE
+433 
-443 INGEAWTESDRSYE
+443 
-457 VSQNKVFY
+457 
-465 IGNSGRV
+465 
-472 LIGEGFE
+472 
-479 GDTATC
+479 
-485 IIKATGY
+485 
-492 KPLTLTLGKTN
+492 
-503 YSAVLN
+503 
-509 VAYDKTKSA
+509 
-518 DANDVT
+518 
-524 LEYRYGDW
+524 
-532 IIGFKN
+532 
-538 PADYVGNVLDFKVN
+538 DYVENVTGFKVN
-552 GISWAHKSTAIS
+552 GISWEEKSYNISS
-564 GGAYSTNAS
+564 GGAYRKYADDNY
-573 ANTITIAETSYST
+573 IQIAQKSYSA
-586 SSPAVKSGDVITI
+586 SENEVPVRSGDVITI

-611 VVDKDGKASLVAD
+611 VVDTSGKASLVAD
-624 DGKGDPL
+624 DGEGDPY

-656 ASTGGSTSNNNSN
+656 ASTGGSTSNSNSN
-669 VTVYGALVEK
+669 VTVYGVLVEK

-694 SEIDLNGSKCKV
+694 SQIDLNGSKCKV

-718 DADSGMSG
+718 DADSSMSG

-808 SNVDGEEESVR
+808 SNVDGEESVR

-857 YIPAGCNLTLTNMKI
+857 YIPAGCNLTLTNMEI

-898 VQGGGTFSM
+898 VQSGGTFSM

-961 VTNGNVTVKG
+961 VTNGNVAVKG

-1018 AIDLNG
+1018 AINLNG

-1046 AISGSG
+1046 AISGSS

-1116 IPPLDMFTTEQHTDA
+1116 IPPLDTFTTEQHTDA

-1145 WNPCDDATCSVHV
+1145 WNPCDDVTCSVHV

-1244 PTTEPTTEP
+1244 PTTEPTT
-1253 TTTPAPTAAPS
+1253 TPAPTAAPS

>member
-1 MRNIYKKTVSL
+1 MI
-12 LLAVMLLLSMTAV
+12 LLSMVVTGAV
-25 GVMAESAAPTEV
+25 AEAAAPTEV
-37 KNCTYSGFDST
+37 KSCEKSGFYT
-48 LNISFEDSAKAWLN
+48 TVLNFEFSDTTWLD
-62 AITDVTANGVTYTKG
+62 AVNGVTVNGTAYTNQTINSFSSDTGIWCVGNATGTYGSYKALQLSITNDASFPLTVEVTASG
-77 TVSWGAEGNLWN
+77 YNKLTMEVAKTTVSYNDVYTA
-89 IGTVSG
+89 TVKTP
-95 AYGDEQALKLL
+95 EVE
-106 YSSGSFPSTI
+106 PSTPP
-116 VVKANGYDT
+116 T
-125 VTLNVTS
+125 
-132 ESSGYKATITTAEP
+132 EP
-146 TAAPTASPTPE
+146 EEDKDAPT
-157 PTPVED
+157 
-163 TDPPTNY
+163 NF
-170 TVSAYFGYDFNM
+170 TVSASFGYDFDM
-182 TFTDAE
+182 TFTDAAE
-188 DWLNA
+188 WLSA
-193 ITDVQVSG
+193 ITDVQIDG
-201 TSWEKVSY
+201 TSWKKVDYTS
-209 SNLVSNNAKYYVSGS
+209 LVYDNAKYYVNAD
-224 DGRLYIGEGFD
+224 DGRILIGEGF
-235 GDTAVCVITAEGY
+235 V
-248 KPLTLTLNKTNHSA
+248 N
-262 VIGAV
+262 
-267 TPTAAPTASPTP
+267 
-279 APSKDK
+279 
-285 EPPTNYTVSAYFGYD
+285 
-300 FNMTFTDAED
+300 
-310 WLNAI
+310 
-315 TDVQVSGT
+315 
-323 SWEKV
+323 
-328 SYSNLVSN
+328 
-336 NAKYYVSGSD
+336 
-346 GRLYIGEGFDGDT
+346 DT

-433 DWTQAITGIE
+433 DWTQAITRIE

-509 VAYDKTKSA
+509 VAYDKTKSV

-679 DKEPTDDDWQKLDNN
+679 GTEPTENDWVRLDSSDSTIENR
-694 SEIDLNGSKCKV
+694 IDLNDSKV
-706 SIVPDVESGTPE
+706 SIVSDVENGTPE
-718 DADSGMSG
+718 DADCGMKG
-726 VYMPISSDLTLS
+726 VFMPAISSSLTLS
-738 GTPKDAGKYLV
+738 GTPKDAGKYLI
-749 SVSIEDK
+749 SVSIEDN

-767 FMIYTGEETLAEQ
+767 FVVYTGEETLAEQ
-780 IKIENLKQYANGLY
+780 IKLENLRKYESGKY

-857 YIPAGCNLTLTNMKI
+857 YIPAGCDLTLTNMEI

-879 VEDGGKL
+879 IEDGGKL

-907 NYSAYSGEFKT
+907 NYSAFTGKFKT

-928 ADGAILENAAIYS
+928 ADGAVLENAAIYS

-947 NGDLTDRTTSEPVV
+947 NGDLTDRTTSAPVI
-961 VTNGNVTVKG
+961 VTNGNVAVKG

-985 QTALQVNGTLT
+985 QTALQVNGILT

-1083 LTSQSRHVK
+1083 LTSKSRHVK

-1116 IPPLDMFTTEQHTDA
+1116 IPPLDTFTTEQHTDA

-1145 WNPCDDATCSVHV
+1145 WNPCDDVTCSVHV

-1171 AESDISTRSIE
+1171 AGSDISTRSIE

-1244 PTTEPTTEP
+1244 PTTEPTAEP
-1253 TTTPAPTAAPS
+1253 TATPAPTAAPTT
-1264 AAATVTPVPNNNN
+1264 APAATPSTAATATPAPNHNN

-1289 AVIFSISLLTVS
+1289 TVIFSVSLLTVS

>member
-1 MRNIYKKTVSL
+1 MI
-12 LLAVMLLLSMTAV
+12 LLSMVVTGAV
-25 GVMAESAAPTEV
+25 AEAAAPTEV
-37 KNCTYSGFDST
+37 KSCEKSGLYT
-48 LNISFEDSAKAWLN
+48 TVLNFEFSDTTWLD
-62 AITDVTANGVTYTKG
+62 AVNGVTVNG
-77 TVSWGAEGNLWN
+77 TAFTGQTISSFSNDTGIWCVGNA
-89 IGTVSG
+89 TG
-95 AYGDEQALKLL
+95 AYGSYKALQLAIENDA
-106 YSSGSFPSTI
+106 SFPLT
-116 VVKANGYDT
+116 VEVTAAGYNKLT
-125 VTLNVTS
+125 MEVA
-132 ESSGYKATITTAEP
+132 KATVSYNDVYTATVKIPETEP
-146 TAAPTASPTPE
+146 TTPPTEPTKE

-163 TDPPTNY
+163 TDPPTSF
-170 TVSAYFGYDFNM
+170 TVESNFGYDFVF

-193 ITDVQVSG
+193 VTGVTVNGEAWSKG
-201 TSWEKVSY
+201 SSSY
-209 SNLVSNNAKYYVSGS
+209 SVWNNTCYYVNGS
-224 DGRLYIGEGFD
+224 SGRLMIGEDFK
-235 GDTAVCVITAEGY
+235 TNPATCIITAKGY
-248 KPLTLTLNKTNHSA
+248 KPLTLTLDKSNHK
-262 VIGAV
+262 VTIGAV
-267 TPTAAPTASPTP
+267 EETTYKAYVEKAENGSVSLSASEGIKKGETVTVTVTPDVDYELDTLTVKTE
-279 APSKDK
+279 SKEVETK
-285 EPPTNYTVSAYFGYD
+285 
-300 FNMTFTDAED
+300 
-310 WLNAI
+310 
-315 TDVQVSGT
+315 
-323 SWEKV
+323 KV
-328 SYSNLVSN
+328 SETSYTFAMPAANVTVT
-336 NAKYYVSGSD
+336 AKFKASALKVVD
-346 GRLYIGEGFDGDT
+346 IDK
-359 AVCVITAEGYK
+359 V
-370 PLTLT
+370 TLT
-375 LNKTNHT
+375 EDTFGNDWHINF
-382 AVVGTSTPTAPPTTE
+382 SE
-397 PSEEPKPVE
+397 PS
-406 DKDPPTDYTTGSGSA
+406 
-421 SHDFQLTFNNAT
+421 
-433 DWTQAITGIE
+433 
-443 INGEAWTESDRSYE
+443 
-457 VSQNKVFY
+457 
-465 IGNSGRV
+465 
-472 LIGEGFE
+472 
-479 GDTATC
+479 
-485 IIKATGY
+485 
-492 KPLTLTLGKTN
+492 
-503 YSAVLN
+503 
-509 VAYDKTKSA
+509 
-518 DANDVT
+518 
-524 LEYRYGDW
+524 
-532 IIGFKN
+532 
-538 PADYVGNVLDFKVN
+538 DYVENVTGFKVN
-552 GISWAHKSTAIS
+552 GISWEEKSYNISS
-564 GGAYSTNAS
+564 GGAYRKYADDNY
-573 ANTITIAETSYST
+573 IQIAQKSYSA
-586 SSPAVKSGDVITI
+586 SENEVPVRSGDVITI

-611 VVDKDGKASLVAD
+611 VVDTSGKASLVAD
-624 DGKGDPL
+624 DGEGDPY

-706 SIVPDVESGTPE
+706 SIVQDVESGTPE

-749 SVSIEDK
+749 SVSIEDN

-857 YIPAGCNLTLTNMKI
+857 YIPAGCNLTLTNMEI

-961 VTNGNVTVKG
+961 VTNGNVAVKG

-1083 LTSQSRHVK
+1083 LTSRSRHVK

-1116 IPPLDMFTTEQHTDA
+1116 IPPLDTFTTEQHTDA

-1145 WNPCDDATCSVHV
+1145 WNPCDDVTCSVHV

-1171 AESDISTRSIE
+1171 AESDTSTRSIE

-1207 VVTPEPSAKPTA
+1207 VVTPEPSVKPTA

-1244 PTTEPTTEP
+1244 PTTEP

>member
-323 SWEKV
+323 SWKKV
-328 SYSNLVSN
+328 SYSNLVRN

-637 EGSFEAAI
+637 
-645 VGQKDY
+645 
-651 DGVSG
+651 
-656 ASTGGSTSNNNSN
+656 
-669 VTVYGALVEK
+669 
-679 DKEPTDDDWQKLDNN
+679 
-694 SEIDLNGSKCKV
+694 
-706 SIVPDVESGTPE
+706 
-718 DADSGMSG
+718 
-726 VYMPISSDLTLS
+726 
-738 GTPKDAGKYLV
+738 
-749 SVSIEDK
+749 
-756 QGRKATSNTLP
+756 
-767 FMIYTGEETLAEQ
+767 
-780 IKIENLKQYANGLY
+780 
-794 AWDIMEP
+794 
-801 WAIKNFG
+801 
-808 SNVDGEEESVR
+808 
-819 VPADLEVWFGSHE
+819 
-832 SGTYGYLGYDLAWDE
+832 
-847 VEAGNIPQTL
+847 
-857 YIPAGCNLTLTNMKI
+857 
-872 LSSVRIV
+872 
-879 VEDGGKL
+879 
-886 TLDDSVV
+886 
-893 QGIID
+893 
-898 VQGGGTFSM
+898 
-907 NYSAYSGEFKT
+907 
-918 GASVCGQIRL
+918 
-928 ADGAILENAAIYS
+928 
-941 HANYLA
+941 
-947 NGDLTDRTTSEPVV
+947 
-961 VTNGNVTVKG
+961 
-971 QVFIEGDDA
+971 
-980 GNEIG
+980 
-985 QTALQVNGTLT
+985 
-996 LADGATLVAYGGGG
+996 
-1010 MTYFAGGT
+1010 
-1018 AIDLNG
+1018 
-1024 TITGNGKLVA
+1024 
-1034 IGGAPL
+1034 
-1040 FGDGGT
+1040 
-1046 AISGSG
+1046 
-1052 TISTSETFLQ
+1052 
-1062 GGTAFTSRDAKP
+1062 
-1074 GKALNGDIT
+1074 
-1083 LTSQSRHVK
+1083 
-1092 DGTLEETGTDDP
+1092 
-1104 LKALYWNTGIEL
+1104 
-1116 IPPLDMFTTEQHTDA
+1116 
-1131 VTDTTVWKFDENTH
+1131 
-1145 WNPCDDATCSVHV
+1145 
-1158 NEAAHT
+1158 
-1164 FVWVNDE
+1164 
-1171 AESDISTRSIE
+1171 
-1182 ARTKHE
+1182 
-1188 ECTVCGY
+1188 
-1195 TRNENTPITPDP
+1195 
-1207 VVTPEPSAKPTA
+1207 
-1219 EPTTA
+1219 
-1224 PTTEPSVTPAPT
+1224 
-1236 TEPTATPA
+1236 
-1244 PTTEPTTEP
+1244 
-1253 TTTPAPTAAPS
+1253 
-1264 AAATVTPVPNNNN
+1264 
-1277 GSNTPKTGSDYI
+1277 
-1289 AVIFSISLLTVS
+1289 
-1301 GAAIAALVLLS
+1301 
-1312 KKRGK
+1312 
-1317 HVAK
+1317 

>member
-1 MRNIYKKTVSL
+1 MRNIYKKAASL
-12 LLAVMLLLSMTAV
+12 LLVTMILLSMVVTGAV
-25 GVMAESAAPTEV
+25 AEAAAPTEV
-37 KNCTYSGFDST
+37 KSCEKSGLYT
-48 LNISFEDSAKAWLN
+48 TVLNFEFSDTTWLD
-62 AITDVTANGVTYTKG
+62 AVNGVTVNG
-77 TVSWGAEGNLWN
+77 TAFTGQTISSFSNDTGIWCVGNA
-89 IGTVSG
+89 TG
-95 AYGDEQALKLL
+95 AYGSYKALQLAIENDA
-106 YSSGSFPSTI
+106 SFPLT
-116 VVKANGYDT
+116 VEVTAAGYNKLT
-125 VTLNVTS
+125 MEVA
-132 ESSGYKATITTAEP
+132 KATVSYNDVYTATVKIPETEP
-146 TAAPTASPTPE
+146 TTPPTEPTKE

-163 TDPPTNY
+163 TDPPTSF
-170 TVSAYFGYDFNM
+170 TVESNFGYDFVF

-193 ITDVQVSG
+193 VTGVTVNGEAWSKG
-201 TSWEKVSY
+201 SSSY
-209 SNLVSNNAKYYVSGS
+209 SVWNNTCYYVNGS
-224 DGRLYIGEGFD
+224 SGRLMIGEDFK
-235 GDTAVCVITAEGY
+235 TNPATCIITAKGY
-248 KPLTLTLNKTNHSA
+248 KPLTLTLDKSNHK
-262 VIGAV
+262 VTIGAV
-267 TPTAAPTASPTP
+267 EETTYKAYVAEAENGSVSLSASEGIKKGETVTVTVTPDVGYELDTLTAKTE
-279 APSKDK
+279 SKEVETK
-285 EPPTNYTVSAYFGYD
+285 
-300 FNMTFTDAED
+300 
-310 WLNAI
+310 
-315 TDVQVSGT
+315 
-323 SWEKV
+323 KV
-328 SYSNLVSN
+328 SETSYTFAMPAANVTVT
-336 NAKYYVSGSD
+336 AKFKASALKVVD
-346 GRLYIGEGFDGDT
+346 IDK
-359 AVCVITAEGYK
+359 V
-370 PLTLT
+370 TLT
-375 LNKTNHT
+375 EDTFGNDWHINF
-382 AVVGTSTPTAPPTTE
+382 SE
-397 PSEEPKPVE
+397 PS
-406 DKDPPTDYTTGSGSA
+406 
-421 SHDFQLTFNNAT
+421 
-433 DWTQAITGIE
+433 
-443 INGEAWTESDRSYE
+443 
-457 VSQNKVFY
+457 
-465 IGNSGRV
+465 
-472 LIGEGFE
+472 
-479 GDTATC
+479 
-485 IIKATGY
+485 
-492 KPLTLTLGKTN
+492 
-503 YSAVLN
+503 
-509 VAYDKTKSA
+509 
-518 DANDVT
+518 
-524 LEYRYGDW
+524 
-532 IIGFKN
+532 
-538 PADYVGNVLDFKVN
+538 DYVENVTGFKVN
-552 GISWAHKSTAIS
+552 GISWEEKSYNISS
-564 GGAYSTNAS
+564 GGAYRKYADDNY
-573 ANTITIAETSYST
+573 IQIAQKSYSA
-586 SSPAVKSGDVITI
+586 SENEVPVRSGDVITI

-611 VVDKDGKASLVAD
+611 VVDTSGKASLVAD
-624 DGKGDPL
+624 DGEGDPY

-726 VYMPISSDLTLS
+726 VYMPISSELTLS

-749 SVSIEDK
+749 SVSIEDN

-857 YIPAGCNLTLTNMKI
+857 YIPAGCNLTLTNMEI

-907 NYSAYSGEFKT
+907 NYNAYSGEFKT

-961 VTNGNVTVKG
+961 VINGNVAVKG

-1116 IPPLDMFTTEQHTDA
+1116 IPPLDTFTTEQHTDA

-1145 WNPCDDATCSVHV
+1145 WNPCDDVTCSVHV

-1219 EPTTA
+1219 EPTTV

-1244 PTTEPTTEP
+1244 PTTEPTT
-1253 TTTPAPTAAPS
+1253 TPAPTAASS

-1317 HVAK
+1317 HVEK

>member
-1 MRNIYKKTVSL
+1 MRNIYKKAASL
-12 LLAVMLLLSMTAV
+12 LLVTMILLSMVVTGAV
-25 GVMAESAAPTEV
+25 AEAAAPTEV
-37 KNCTYSGFDST
+37 KSCEKSGFYT
-48 LNISFEDSAKAWLN
+48 TVLNFEFSDTTWLD
-62 AITDVTANGVTYTKG
+62 AVNGVTVNGKAFTG
-77 TVSWGAEGNLWN
+77 QTINSFSSDTGIWCVGNA
-89 IGTVSG
+89 TG
-95 AYGDEQALKLL
+95 AYGSYKALQLAIENDA
-106 YSSGSFPSTI
+106 SFPLT
-116 VVKANGYDT
+116 VEVTAAGYNKLT
-125 VTLNVTS
+125 MEVA
-132 ESSGYKATITTAEP
+132 KATVNYNDVYTATVKISETEP
-146 TAAPTASPTPE
+146 TTPPTEPTKE

-163 TDPPTNY
+163 TDPPTSF
-170 TVSAYFGYDFNM
+170 TVESNFGYDFVF

-193 ITDVQVSG
+193 VTGVTVNGEAWSKG
-201 TSWEKVSY
+201 SSSY
-209 SNLVSNNAKYYVSGS
+209 SVWNNTCYYVNGS
-224 DGRLYIGEGFD
+224 SGRLMIGEDFK
-235 GDTAVCVITAEGY
+235 TNPATCIITAKGY
-248 KPLTLTLNKTNHSA
+248 KPLTLTLDKSNHK
-262 VIGAV
+262 VTIGAV
-267 TPTAAPTASPTP
+267 EETTYKAYVAEAENGSVSLSASEGIKKGETVTVTVTPDVGYELDTLTAKTE
-279 APSKDK
+279 SKEVETK
-285 EPPTNYTVSAYFGYD
+285 
-300 FNMTFTDAED
+300 
-310 WLNAI
+310 
-315 TDVQVSGT
+315 
-323 SWEKV
+323 KV
-328 SYSNLVSN
+328 SETSYTFAMPAANVTVT
-336 NAKYYVSGSD
+336 AKFKASALKVVD
-346 GRLYIGEGFDGDT
+346 IDK
-359 AVCVITAEGYK
+359 V
-370 PLTLT
+370 TLT
-375 LNKTNHT
+375 EDTFGNDWHINF
-382 AVVGTSTPTAPPTTE
+382 SE
-397 PSEEPKPVE
+397 PS
-406 DKDPPTDYTTGSGSA
+406 
-421 SHDFQLTFNNAT
+421 
-433 DWTQAITGIE
+433 
-443 INGEAWTESDRSYE
+443 
-457 VSQNKVFY
+457 
-465 IGNSGRV
+465 
-472 LIGEGFE
+472 
-479 GDTATC
+479 
-485 IIKATGY
+485 
-492 KPLTLTLGKTN
+492 
-503 YSAVLN
+503 
-509 VAYDKTKSA
+509 
-518 DANDVT
+518 
-524 LEYRYGDW
+524 
-532 IIGFKN
+532 
-538 PADYVGNVLDFKVN
+538 DYVENVTGFKVN
-552 GISWAHKSTAIS
+552 GISWEEKSYNISS
-564 GGAYSTNAS
+564 GGAYRKYADDNY
-573 ANTITIAETSYST
+573 IQIAQKSYSA
-586 SSPAVKSGDVITI
+586 SENEVPVRSGDVITI

-611 VVDKDGKASLVAD
+611 VVDTSGKASLVAD
-624 DGKGDPL
+624 DGEGDPY

-706 SIVPDVESGTPE
+706 SIVPDVESGTLE

-749 SVSIEDK
+749 SVSIEDN

-857 YIPAGCNLTLTNMKI
+857 YIPADCNLTLTNMEI

-907 NYSAYSGEFKT
+907 NYSAYRGEFKT

-961 VTNGNVTVKG
+961 VTNGNVVVKG

-996 LADGATLVAYGGGG
+996 LADGATFVAYGGGG

-1116 IPPLDMFTTEQHTDA
+1116 IPPLDTFTTEQHTDA

-1145 WNPCDDATCSVHV
+1145 WNPCDDVTCSVHV

-1164 FVWVNDE
+1164 FVWVNDK

-1195 TRNENTPITPDP
+1195 TRNENTPITPGP

-1244 PTTEPTTEP
+1244 PTTEP

>member
-1 MRNIYKKTVSL
+1 M
-12 LLAVMLLLSMTAV
+12 
-25 GVMAESAAPTEV
+25 
-37 KNCTYSGFDST
+37 
-48 LNISFEDSAKAWLN
+48 
-62 AITDVTANGVTYTKG
+62 NGV
-77 TVSWGAEGNLWN
+77 SWNRK
-89 IGTVSG
+89 S
-95 AYGDEQALKLL
+95 Y
-106 YSSGSFPSTI
+106 
-116 VVKANGYDT
+116 
-125 VTLNVTS
+125 
-132 ESSGYKATITTAEP
+132 
-146 TAAPTASPTPE
+146 APA
-157 PTPVED
+157 
-163 TDPPTNY
+163 
-170 TVSAYFGYDFNM
+170 
-182 TFTDAE
+182 
-188 DWLNA
+188 
-193 ITDVQVSG
+193 
-201 TSWEKVSY
+201 
-209 SNLVSNNAKYYVSGS
+209 
-224 DGRLYIGEGFD
+224 
-235 GDTAVCVITAEGY
+235 
-248 KPLTLTLNKTNHSA
+248 
-262 VIGAV
+262 
-267 TPTAAPTASPTP
+267 
-279 APSKDK
+279 
-285 EPPTNYTVSAYFGYD
+285 
-300 FNMTFTDAED
+300 
-310 WLNAI
+310 
-315 TDVQVSGT
+315 
-323 SWEKV
+323 
-328 SYSNLVSN
+328 
-336 NAKYYVSGSD
+336 
-346 GRLYIGEGFDGDT
+346 
-359 AVCVITAEGYK
+359 
-370 PLTLT
+370 
-375 LNKTNHT
+375 
-382 AVVGTSTPTAPPTTE
+382 
-397 PSEEPKPVE
+397 
-406 DKDPPTDYTTGSGSA
+406 
-421 SHDFQLTFNNAT
+421 
-433 DWTQAITGIE
+433 
-443 INGEAWTESDRSYE
+443 
-457 VSQNKVFY
+457 
-465 IGNSGRV
+465 
-472 LIGEGFE
+472 
-479 GDTATC
+479 
-485 IIKATGY
+485 
-492 KPLTLTLGKTN
+492 
-503 YSAVLN
+503 
-509 VAYDKTKSA
+509 
-518 DANDVT
+518 
-524 LEYRYGDW
+524 
-532 IIGFKN
+532 
-538 PADYVGNVLDFKVN
+538 
-552 GISWAHKSTAIS
+552 S
-564 GGAYSTNAS
+564 GGAYYKDTDENA
-573 ANTITIAETSYST
+573 ITIAQKSYS
-586 SSPAVKSGDVITI
+586 SNESERAVQSGDVITI
-599 SAKGYEDLNLKF
+599 VAKGYEDLKLKF
-611 VVDKDGKASLVAD
+611 VVDTDGKASLVAD
-624 DGKGDPL
+624 DGEGDPY

-637 EGSFEAAI
+637 EGTFEAAI

-651 DGVSG
+651 DGISG
-656 ASTGGSTSNNNSN
+656 ASTGSSSNNNSA
-669 VTVYGALVEK
+669 VTVYGAITNKGE
-679 DKEPTDDDWQKLDNN
+679 EPTDADWQELDSYSKVNLN
-694 SEIDLNGSKCKV
+694 SGKCKV
-706 SIVPDVESGTPE
+706 SIVPNTESGTPA
-718 DADSGMSG
+718 DADSGMKG
-726 VYMPISSDLTLS
+726 IYFVTSSKLS
-738 GTPKDAGKYLV
+738 LNGTPKDAGKYLISV
-749 SVSIEDK
+749 SVEDT
-756 QGRKATSNTLP
+756 QGRKAESNVLP
-767 FMIYTGEETLAEQ
+767 FVIYTGEETLAEQ

-857 YIPAGCNLTLTNMKI
+857 YIPAGCNLTLTNMEI

-961 VTNGNVTVKG
+961 VTNGNVAVKG

-1116 IPPLDMFTTEQHTDA
+1116 IPPLDTFTTEQHTDA

-1145 WNPCDDATCSVHV
+1145 WNPCDDVTCSVHV

-1224 PTTEPSVTPAPT
+1224 PTPEPSVTPAPT

-1244 PTTEPTTEP
+1244 PTTEP

>member
-1 MRNIYKKTVSL
+1 MRNICKKAASL
-12 LLAVMLLLSMTAV
+12 LLVTMILLSMVVTGAV
-25 GVMAESAAPTEV
+25 AEAAAPTEV
-37 KNCTYSGFDST
+37 KSCEVSGFMPET
-48 LNISFEDSAKAWLN
+48 LNLEFADTTWMN
-62 AITDVTANGVTYTKG
+62 AITGVTVNGTSYTKG
-77 TVSWGAEGNLWN
+77 DLGWGASGTLWN
-89 IGTVSG
+89 VGSATG
-95 AYGDEQALKLL
+95 AYGSYTALKIVNPDSYPATLEITAEG
-106 YSSGSFPSTI
+106 YNTITVNVEKNVSVYPYTYTATVKTPEVEPSTPP
-116 VVKANGYDT
+116 T
-125 VTLNVTS
+125 
-132 ESSGYKATITTAEP
+132 EP
-146 TAAPTASPTPE
+146 TKE

-163 TDPPTNY
+163 TDPPTSFTASSN
-170 TVSAYFGYDFNM
+170 FGSDFNL
-182 TFTDAE
+182 TFSGAY
-188 DWLNA
+188 DWLNS
-193 ITDVQVSG
+193 ITAVQVNG
-201 TSWEKVSY
+201 TAWEKASSSFGVSRN
-209 SNLVSNNAKYYVSGS
+209 SNYYVRPGNEYE
-224 DGRLYIGEGFD
+224 DGYLYIGEGFD
-235 GDTAVCVITAEGY
+235 TNPATCIITAKGY
-248 KPLTLTLNKTNHSA
+248 KPLTLTLDKSNHK
-262 VIGAV
+262 VTIGAV
-267 TPTAAPTASPTP
+267 EEITYKAYVAKAENGSVSLSASEGIKKGETVTVTVTPDVDYELDTLTVKTE
-279 APSKDK
+279 SKEVETK
-285 EPPTNYTVSAYFGYD
+285 
-300 FNMTFTDAED
+300 
-310 WLNAI
+310 
-315 TDVQVSGT
+315 
-323 SWEKV
+323 KV
-328 SYSNLVSN
+328 SETSYTFAMPAANVTVT
-336 NAKYYVSGSD
+336 AKFKASALKVVD
-346 GRLYIGEGFDGDT
+346 IDK
-359 AVCVITAEGYK
+359 V
-370 PLTLT
+370 TLT
-375 LNKTNHT
+375 EDTFGNDWHINF
-382 AVVGTSTPTAPPTTE
+382 SE
-397 PSEEPKPVE
+397 PS
-406 DKDPPTDYTTGSGSA
+406 
-421 SHDFQLTFNNAT
+421 
-433 DWTQAITGIE
+433 
-443 INGEAWTESDRSYE
+443 
-457 VSQNKVFY
+457 
-465 IGNSGRV
+465 
-472 LIGEGFE
+472 
-479 GDTATC
+479 
-485 IIKATGY
+485 
-492 KPLTLTLGKTN
+492 
-503 YSAVLN
+503 
-509 VAYDKTKSA
+509 
-518 DANDVT
+518 
-524 LEYRYGDW
+524 
-532 IIGFKN
+532 
-538 PADYVGNVLDFKVN
+538 DYVENVTGFKVN
-552 GISWAHKSTAIS
+552 GISWEEKSYNISS
-564 GGAYSTNAS
+564 GGAYRKYADDNY
-573 ANTITIAETSYST
+573 IQIAQKSYSA
-586 SSPAVKSGDVITI
+586 SENEVPVRSGDVITI

-624 DGKGDPL
+624 DGEGDPY

-637 EGSFEAAI
+637 VGSFEAAI

-694 SEIDLNGSKCKV
+694 SEIDLNGSKHKV
-706 SIVPDVESGTPE
+706 SIVPDVENGTPE
-718 DADSGMSG
+718 DADCGMKG
-726 VYMPISSDLTLS
+726 VFMPAISSSLTLS
-738 GTPKDAGKYLV
+738 GTPKDAGKYLI
-749 SVSIEDK
+749 SVSIEDN

-767 FMIYTGEETLAEQ
+767 FVVYTGEETLAEQ
-780 IKIENLKQYANGLY
+780 IKLENLRKYESGKY

-907 NYSAYSGEFKT
+907 NYSAYSGGFKT

-947 NGDLTDRTTSEPVV
+947 NGDLTGRTTSEPVV
-961 VTNGNVTVKG
+961 VTNGNVAVKG
-971 QVFIEGDDA
+971 QAFIEGDDA

-1145 WNPCDDATCSVHV
+1145 WNPCDDVTCSVHV

-1277 GSNTPKTGSDYI
+1277 ESNPPKTGSDYI
-1289 AVIFSISLLTVS
+1289 AVIFSVSLLTVS

-1317 HVAK
+1317 HVEK

>member
-1 MRNIYKKTVSL
+1 MRNIYKKAASL
-12 LLAVMLLLSMTAV
+12 LLVTMILLSMVVTGAV
-25 GVMAESAAPTEV
+25 AEAAAPTEV
-37 KNCTYSGFDST
+37 KSCEKSGFYT
-48 LNISFEDSAKAWLN
+48 TVLSFEFSDTTWLN
-62 AITDVTANGVTYTKG
+62 AVNGVTVNG
-77 TVSWGAEGNLWN
+77 TAFTGQTINSFSNDTGIWCVGNA
-89 IGTVSG
+89 TG
-95 AYGDEQALKLL
+95 AYGSYKALQLAIENDA
-106 YSSGSFPSTI
+106 SFPLT
-116 VVKANGYDT
+116 VEVTAAGYNKMT
-125 VTLNVTS
+125 MEVA
-132 ESSGYKATITTAEP
+132 KATVSYNDVYTATVKISETEP
-146 TAAPTASPTPE
+146 TTPPTE
-157 PTPVED
+157 PSKDKE
-163 TDPPTNY
+163 PPTNY

-279 APSKDK
+279 APTEEKD
-285 EPPTNYTVSAYFGYD
+285 PPTEFTSGNNFGYD
-300 FNMTFTDAED
+300 FQLTFADGDE
-310 WLNAI
+310 WLQAV
-315 TDVQVSGT
+315 TDVEVNGT

-328 SYSNLVSN
+328 SYSRLVYN

-346 GRLYIGEGFDGDT
+346 DKLYIGEGFDGDT

-375 LNKTNHT
+375 LNKTNHS
-382 AVVGTSTPTAPPTTE
+382 AVIGAVTPTAAPTA
-397 PSEEPKPVE
+397 S
-406 DKDPPTDYTTGSGSA
+406 PTPAPTKTVD
-421 SHDFQLTFNNAT
+421 
-433 DWTQAITGIE
+433 
-443 INGEAWTESDRSYE
+443 
-457 VSQNKVFY
+457 
-465 IGNSGRV
+465 
-472 LIGEGFE
+472 
-479 GDTATC
+479 
-485 IIKATGY
+485 IK
-492 KPLTLTLGKTN
+492 
-503 YSAVLN
+503 
-509 VAYDKTKSA
+509 
-518 DANDVT
+518 DVT
-524 LEYRYGDW
+524 LESDTFGSDW
-532 IIGFKN
+532 YIKVAKPEG
-538 PADYVGNVLDFKVN
+538 YVSDVTDFKVN
-552 GISWAHKSTAIS
+552 GVSWEEKSYNVSS
-564 GGAYSTNAS
+564 GGAYRKYADDNY
-573 ANTITIAETSYST
+573 IQIAQKSYS
-586 SSPAVKSGDVITI
+586 SNESERAVQSGDVITI
-599 SAKGYEDLNLKF
+599 VAKGYEDLKLKF
-611 VVDKDGKASLVAD
+611 VVDTDGKASLVAD
-624 DGKGDPL
+624 DGEGDPY

-637 EGSFEAAI
+637 EGTFEAAI

-651 DGVSG
+651 DGISG

-679 DKEPTDDDWQKLDNN
+679 DKEPTDDDWQELDSYSKVNLN
-694 SEIDLNGSKCKV
+694 SGKCKV
-706 SIVPDVESGTPE
+706 SIVPNTESGTPA
-718 DADSGMSG
+718 DADSGMKG
-726 VYMPISSDLTLS
+726 IYFVTSSKLS
-738 GTPKDAGKYLV
+738 LNGTPKDAGKYLV
-749 SVSIEDK
+749 SVSIEDN

-857 YIPAGCNLTLTNMKI
+857 YIPAGCNLTLTNMEI

-886 TLDDSVV
+886 ALDDSVV

-918 GASVCGQIRL
+918 GASVCGRIRL

-961 VTNGNVTVKG
+961 VTNGNVAVKG

-1116 IPPLDMFTTEQHTDA
+1116 IPPLDAFTTEQHTDA

-1145 WNPCDDATCSVHV
+1145 WNPCDDVTCSVHV

-1219 EPTTA
+1219 EPTMA
-1224 PTTEPSVTPAPT
+1224 PTTEPSVTSAPT

-1289 AVIFSISLLTVS
+1289 VVIFSISLLTVS

>member
-1 MRNIYKKTVSL
+1 MRNIYKKAASL
-12 LLAVMLLLSMTAV
+12 LLVTMILLSMVVTGAV
-25 GVMAESAAPTEV
+25 AEAAAPTEV
-37 KNCTYSGFDST
+37 KSCEKSGFYT
-48 LNISFEDSAKAWLN
+48 TVLNFEFSDTTWLD
-62 AITDVTANGVTYTKG
+62 AVNGVTVNGKAFTG
-77 TVSWGAEGNLWN
+77 QTINSFSSDTGIWCVGNA
-89 IGTVSG
+89 TG
-95 AYGDEQALKLL
+95 AYGSYKALQLAIENDA
-106 YSSGSFPSTI
+106 SFPLT
-116 VVKANGYDT
+116 VEVTAAGYNKLT
-125 VTLNVTS
+125 MEVA
-132 ESSGYKATITTAEP
+132 KATVNYNDVYTATVKISETEP
-146 TAAPTASPTPE
+146 TTPPTEPTKE

-163 TDPPTNY
+163 TDPPTSF
-170 TVSAYFGYDFNM
+170 TVESNFGYDFVF

-193 ITDVQVSG
+193 VTGVTVNGEAWSKG
-201 TSWEKVSY
+201 SSSY
-209 SNLVSNNAKYYVSGS
+209 SVWNNTCYYVNGS
-224 DGRLYIGEGFD
+224 SGRLMIGEDFK
-235 GDTAVCVITAEGY
+235 TNPATCIITAKGY
-248 KPLTLTLNKTNHSA
+248 KPLTLTLDKSNHK
-262 VIGAV
+262 VTIGAV
-267 TPTAAPTASPTP
+267 EETTYKAYVAEAENGSVSLSASEGIKKGETVTVTVTPDVGYELDTLTAKTE
-279 APSKDK
+279 SKEVETK
-285 EPPTNYTVSAYFGYD
+285 
-300 FNMTFTDAED
+300 
-310 WLNAI
+310 
-315 TDVQVSGT
+315 
-323 SWEKV
+323 KV
-328 SYSNLVSN
+328 SETSYTFAMPAANVTVT
-336 NAKYYVSGSD
+336 AKFKASALKVVD
-346 GRLYIGEGFDGDT
+346 IDK
-359 AVCVITAEGYK
+359 V
-370 PLTLT
+370 TLT
-375 LNKTNHT
+375 EDTFGNDWHINF
-382 AVVGTSTPTAPPTTE
+382 SE
-397 PSEEPKPVE
+397 PS
-406 DKDPPTDYTTGSGSA
+406 
-421 SHDFQLTFNNAT
+421 
-433 DWTQAITGIE
+433 
-443 INGEAWTESDRSYE
+443 
-457 VSQNKVFY
+457 
-465 IGNSGRV
+465 
-472 LIGEGFE
+472 
-479 GDTATC
+479 
-485 IIKATGY
+485 
-492 KPLTLTLGKTN
+492 
-503 YSAVLN
+503 
-509 VAYDKTKSA
+509 
-518 DANDVT
+518 
-524 LEYRYGDW
+524 
-532 IIGFKN
+532 
-538 PADYVGNVLDFKVN
+538 DYVENVTGFKVN
-552 GISWAHKSTAIS
+552 GISWEEKSYNISS
-564 GGAYSTNAS
+564 GGAYRKYADDNY
-573 ANTITIAETSYST
+573 IQIAQKSYSA
-586 SSPAVKSGDVITI
+586 SENEVPVRSGDVITI

-611 VVDKDGKASLVAD
+611 VVDTSGKASLVAD
-624 DGKGDPL
+624 DGEGDPY

-726 VYMPISSDLTLS
+726 VYMPISSELTLS

-749 SVSIEDK
+749 SVSIEDN

-780 IKIENLKQYANGLY
+780 IKIENLKQYANSLY

-857 YIPAGCNLTLTNMKI
+857 YIPAGCNLTLTNMEI

-907 NYSAYSGEFKT
+907 NYSAYSGDFKT

-947 NGDLTDRTTSEPVV
+947 NGDLTGRTTSEPVV
-961 VTNGNVTVKG
+961 VTNGNVAVKG

-1145 WNPCDDATCSVHV
+1145 WNPCDDVTCSVHV

-1224 PTTEPSVTPAPT
+1224 PTTEPSVTPEPTTEPT

>member
-1 MRNIYKKTVSL
+1 MRNIYKKAASL
-12 LLAVMLLLSMTAV
+12 LLVTMILLSMVVTGAV
-25 GVMAESAAPTEV
+25 AEAAAPTEV
-37 KNCTYSGFDST
+37 KSCEKSGFYT
-48 LNISFEDSAKAWLN
+48 TVLNFEFSDTTWLD
-62 AITDVTANGVTYTKG
+62 AVNGVTVNG
-77 TVSWGAEGNLWN
+77 TAFTGQTINSFSSNTGIWCVGNA
-89 IGTVSG
+89 TS
-95 AYGDEQALKLL
+95 AYGSYKALQLAIENDA
-106 YSSGSFPSTI
+106 SFPLT
-116 VVKANGYDT
+116 VEVTAAGYNKLT
-125 VTLNVTS
+125 MEVA
-132 ESSGYKATITTAEP
+132 KATVNYNDVYTATVKISETEP
-146 TAAPTASPTPE
+146 TTPPTEPTKE

-163 TDPPTNY
+163 TDPPTSF
-170 TVSAYFGYDFNM
+170 TVESNFGYDFVF

-193 ITDVQVSG
+193 VTGVTVNGEAWSKG
-201 TSWEKVSY
+201 SSSY
-209 SNLVSNNAKYYVSGS
+209 SVWNNTCYYVNGS
-224 DGRLYIGEGFD
+224 SGRLMIGEDFK
-235 GDTAVCVITAEGY
+235 TNPATCVITAKGY
-248 KPLTLTLNKTNHSA
+248 KPLTLTLDKSNHK
-262 VIGAV
+262 VTIGAV
-267 TPTAAPTASPTP
+267 EETTYKAYVAKAENGSVSLSASEGIKKGETVTVTVTPDVDYELDTLTVKTE
-279 APSKDK
+279 SKEVETK
-285 EPPTNYTVSAYFGYD
+285 
-300 FNMTFTDAED
+300 
-310 WLNAI
+310 
-315 TDVQVSGT
+315 
-323 SWEKV
+323 KV
-328 SYSNLVSN
+328 SETSYTFAMPAANVTVT
-336 NAKYYVSGSD
+336 AKFKASALKVVD
-346 GRLYIGEGFDGDT
+346 IDK
-359 AVCVITAEGYK
+359 V
-370 PLTLT
+370 TLT
-375 LNKTNHT
+375 EDTFGNDWHINF
-382 AVVGTSTPTAPPTTE
+382 SE
-397 PSEEPKPVE
+397 PS
-406 DKDPPTDYTTGSGSA
+406 
-421 SHDFQLTFNNAT
+421 
-433 DWTQAITGIE
+433 
-443 INGEAWTESDRSYE
+443 
-457 VSQNKVFY
+457 
-465 IGNSGRV
+465 
-472 LIGEGFE
+472 
-479 GDTATC
+479 
-485 IIKATGY
+485 
-492 KPLTLTLGKTN
+492 
-503 YSAVLN
+503 
-509 VAYDKTKSA
+509 
-518 DANDVT
+518 
-524 LEYRYGDW
+524 
-532 IIGFKN
+532 
-538 PADYVGNVLDFKVN
+538 DYVENVTGFKVN
-552 GISWAHKSTAIS
+552 GISWEEKSYNISS
-564 GGAYSTNAS
+564 GGAYRKYADDNY
-573 ANTITIAETSYST
+573 IQIAQKSYSA
-586 SSPAVKSGDVITI
+586 SENEVPVRSGDVITI

-611 VVDKDGKASLVAD
+611 VVDTSGKASLVAD
-624 DGKGDPL
+624 DGEGDPY

-819 VPADLEVWFGSHE
+819 VLADLEVWFGSHE

-857 YIPAGCNLTLTNMKI
+857 YIPAGCNLTLTNMEI

-907 NYSAYSGEFKT
+907 NYRAYSGEFKT

-961 VTNGNVTVKG
+961 VTNGNVAVKG

-1116 IPPLDMFTTEQHTDA
+1116 IPPLDTFTTEQHTDA
-1131 VTDTTVWKFDENTH
+1131 VTDTTVWKFNENTH
-1145 WNPCDDATCSVHV
+1145 WNPCDDVTCSVHV

-1244 PTTEPTTEP
+1244 PTTEPTT
-1253 TTTPAPTAAPS
+1253 TPAPTAAPS

>member
-1 MRNIYKKTVSL
+1 MRNIYKKAASL
-12 LLAVMLLLSMTAV
+12 LLVTMILLSMVVTGAV
-25 GVMAESAAPTEV
+25 AEAAAPTEV
-37 KNCTYSGFDST
+37 KSCEKSGLYT
-48 LNISFEDSAKAWLN
+48 TVLNFEFSDTTWLD
-62 AITDVTANGVTYTKG
+62 AVNGVTVNG
-77 TVSWGAEGNLWN
+77 TAFTGQTISSFSNDTGIWCVGNA
-89 IGTVSG
+89 TG
-95 AYGDEQALKLL
+95 AYGSYKALQLAIENDA
-106 YSSGSFPSTI
+106 SFPLT
-116 VVKANGYDT
+116 VEVTAAGYNKLT
-125 VTLNVTS
+125 MEVA
-132 ESSGYKATITTAEP
+132 KATVSYNDVYTATVKIPETEP
-146 TAAPTASPTPE
+146 TTPPTEPTKE

-163 TDPPTNY
+163 TDPPTSF
-170 TVSAYFGYDFNM
+170 TVESNFGYDFVF

-193 ITDVQVSG
+193 VTGVTVNGEAWSKG
-201 TSWEKVSY
+201 SSSY
-209 SNLVSNNAKYYVSGS
+209 SVWNNTCYYVNGS
-224 DGRLYIGEGFD
+224 SGRLMIGEDFK
-235 GDTAVCVITAEGY
+235 TNPATCIITAKGY
-248 KPLTLTLNKTNHSA
+248 KPLTLTLDKSNHK
-262 VIGAV
+262 VTIGAV
-267 TPTAAPTASPTP
+267 EETTYKAYVEKAENGSVSLSASEGIKKGETVTVTVTPDVDYELDTLTVKTE
-279 APSKDK
+279 SKEVETK
-285 EPPTNYTVSAYFGYD
+285 
-300 FNMTFTDAED
+300 
-310 WLNAI
+310 
-315 TDVQVSGT
+315 
-323 SWEKV
+323 KV
-328 SYSNLVSN
+328 SETSYTFAMPAANVTVT
-336 NAKYYVSGSD
+336 AKFKASALKVVD
-346 GRLYIGEGFDGDT
+346 IDK
-359 AVCVITAEGYK
+359 V
-370 PLTLT
+370 TLT
-375 LNKTNHT
+375 EDTFGNDWHINF
-382 AVVGTSTPTAPPTTE
+382 SE
-397 PSEEPKPVE
+397 PS
-406 DKDPPTDYTTGSGSA
+406 
-421 SHDFQLTFNNAT
+421 
-433 DWTQAITGIE
+433 
-443 INGEAWTESDRSYE
+443 
-457 VSQNKVFY
+457 
-465 IGNSGRV
+465 
-472 LIGEGFE
+472 
-479 GDTATC
+479 
-485 IIKATGY
+485 
-492 KPLTLTLGKTN
+492 
-503 YSAVLN
+503 
-509 VAYDKTKSA
+509 
-518 DANDVT
+518 
-524 LEYRYGDW
+524 
-532 IIGFKN
+532 
-538 PADYVGNVLDFKVN
+538 DYVENVTGFKVN
-552 GISWAHKSTAIS
+552 GISWEEKSYNISS
-564 GGAYSTNAS
+564 GGAYRKYADDNY
-573 ANTITIAETSYST
+573 IQIAQKSYSA
-586 SSPAVKSGDVITI
+586 SENEVPVRSGDVITI

-611 VVDKDGKASLVAD
+611 VVDTSGKASLVAD
-624 DGKGDPL
+624 DGEGDPY

-656 ASTGGSTSNNNSN
+656 ASTGGSTSNSNSN
-669 VTVYGALVEK
+669 VTVYGVLVEK

-694 SEIDLNGSKCKV
+694 SQIDLNGSKCKV

-718 DADSGMSG
+718 DADSSMSG

-857 YIPAGCNLTLTNMKI
+857 YIPAGCNLTLTNMEI

-898 VQGGGTFSM
+898 VQSGGTFSM

-961 VTNGNVTVKG
+961 VTNGNVAVKG

-1018 AIDLNG
+1018 AINLNG

-1046 AISGSG
+1046 AISGSS

-1116 IPPLDMFTTEQHTDA
+1116 IPPLDTFTTEQHTDA

-1145 WNPCDDATCSVHV
+1145 WNPCDDVTCSVHV

-1244 PTTEPTTEP
+1244 PTTEPTT
-1253 TTTPAPTAAPS
+1253 TPAPTAAPS

>member
-1 MRNIYKKTVSL
+1 
-12 LLAVMLLLSMTAV
+12 MLLLSMTAV

-77 TVSWGAEGNLWN
+77 TISWGAEGNLWN

-132 ESSGYKATITTAEP
+132 ESSGYKATITTAAP
-146 TAAPTASPTPE
+146 SAAPSSTPTEE
-157 PTPVED
+157 PSKDKE
-163 TDPPTNY
+163 PPTNY
-170 TVSAYFGYDFNM
+170 KVSAYFGYDFNM

-193 ITDVQVSG
+193 IIDVQVSG

-224 DGRLYIGEGFD
+224 DGRMYIGEGFD

-267 TPTAAPTASPTP
+267 TPTAAPTASPTAAPTASPTP
-279 APSKDK
+279 APTEEKD
-285 EPPTNYTVSAYFGYD
+285 PPTEFTSGNNFGYD
-300 FNMTFTDAED
+300 FQLTFADGDE
-310 WLNAI
+310 WLQAV
-315 TDVQVSGT
+315 TDVEVNGT
-323 SWEKV
+323 AWKKGSS
-328 SYSNLVSN
+328 SYSVFKNDS
-336 NAKYYVSGSD
+336 YYVGNS
-346 GRLYIGEGFDGDT
+346 GRLYIGEGFT
-359 AVCVITAEGYK
+359 
-370 PLTLT
+370 
-375 LNKTNHT
+375 
-382 AVVGTSTPTAPPTTE
+382 
-397 PSEEPKPVE
+397 
-406 DKDPPTDYTTGSGSA
+406 
-421 SHDFQLTFNNAT
+421 
-433 DWTQAITGIE
+433 
-443 INGEAWTESDRSYE
+443 
-457 VSQNKVFY
+457 
-465 IGNSGRV
+465 
-472 LIGEGFE
+472 

-485 IIKATGY
+485 VIKATGY
-492 KPLTLTLGKTN
+492 KPLTLTLDKTK
-503 YSAVLN
+503 YSAV
-509 VAYDKTKSA
+509 VTPTEAPTKTVDIK
-518 DANDVT
+518 DVT
-524 LEYRYGDW
+524 LESDTYGSDW
-532 IIGFKN
+532 YIKVAKPEG
-538 PADYVGNVLDFKVN
+538 YVSDVTDFKVN
-552 GISWAHKSTAIS
+552 GVSWNRKSYAPAS
-564 GGAYSTNAS
+564 GGAYYKDTDENA
-573 ANTITIAETSYST
+573 ITIAQKSYS
-586 SSPAVKSGDVITI
+586 SNESERAVQSGDVITI

-611 VVDKDGKASLVAD
+611 VVDASGKASLVAD
-624 DGKGDPL
+624 DGEGDPY

-656 ASTGGSTSNNNSN
+656 ASTGSSSNNNSA
-669 VTVYGALVEK
+669 VTVYGAITNKGE
-679 DKEPTDDDWQKLDNN
+679 EPTDADWQELDSYSKVNLN
-694 SEIDLNGSKCKV
+694 SGKCKV
-706 SIVPDVESGTPE
+706 SIVPNTESGTPA
-718 DADSGMSG
+718 DADSGMKG
-726 VYMPISSDLTLS
+726 IYFVTSSKLS
-738 GTPKDAGKYLV
+738 LNGTPKDAGKYLISV
-749 SVSIEDK
+749 SVEDT
-756 QGRKATSNTLP
+756 QGRKAESNTLP
-767 FMIYTGEETLAEQ
+767 FVIYTGEETLAEQ

-857 YIPAGCNLTLTNMKI
+857 YIPAGCNLTLTNMEI

-961 VTNGNVTVKG
+961 VTNGNVAVKG

-1116 IPPLDMFTTEQHTDA
+1116 IPPLDTFTTEQHTDA

-1145 WNPCDDATCSVHV
+1145 WNPCDDVTCSVHV

-1182 ARTKHE
+1182 ARTRHE

-1244 PTTEPTTEP
+1244 PTTEP

>member
-1 MRNIYKKTVSL
+1 MRNIYKKAASL
-12 LLAVMLLLSMTAV
+12 LLVTMILLSMVVTGAV
-25 GVMAESAAPTEV
+25 AEAAAPTEV
-37 KNCTYSGFDST
+37 KSCEKSGFYT
-48 LNISFEDSAKAWLN
+48 TVLNFEFSDTTWLD
-62 AITDVTANGVTYTKG
+62 AVNGVTVNG
-77 TVSWGAEGNLWN
+77 TAFTGQTISSFSYDTGIWCVGNA
-89 IGTVSG
+89 TG
-95 AYGDEQALKLL
+95 AYGSYKALQLAIENDA
-106 YSSGSFPSTI
+106 SFPLTVEVTAAGYNKLTMEVAKTTVSYNDVYTAT
-116 VVKANGYDT
+116 VKI
-125 VTLNVTS
+125 S
-132 ESSGYKATITTAEP
+132 ETEP
-146 TAAPTASPTPE
+146 TTPPTEPTKE

-163 TDPPTNY
+163 TDPPTSF
-170 TVSAYFGYDFNM
+170 TVESSFGYDFVF

-193 ITDVQVSG
+193 VTGVTVNGEAWSKG
-201 TSWEKVSY
+201 SSSY
-209 SNLVSNNAKYYVSGS
+209 SVWNNTCYYVNGS
-224 DGRLYIGEGFD
+224 SGRLMIGEDFK
-235 GDTAVCVITAEGY
+235 TNPATCVITAKGY
-248 KPLTLTLNKTNHSA
+248 KPLTLTLDKSNHK
-262 VIGAV
+262 VTIGAV
-267 TPTAAPTASPTP
+267 EETTYKAYVEKAENGSVSLSASEGIKKGETVTVTVTPDVDYELDTLTVKTESKEVETKKVSETSYTFAMPAANVTVTA
-279 APSKDK
+279 KFK
-285 EPPTNYTVSAYFGYD
+285 VSA
-300 FNMTFTDAED
+300 
-310 WLNAI
+310 L
-315 TDVQVSGT
+315 
-323 SWEKV
+323 KV
-328 SYSNLVSN
+328 VDID
-336 NAKYYVSGSD
+336 KV
-346 GRLYIGEGFDGDT
+346 
-359 AVCVITAEGYK
+359 
-370 PLTLT
+370 TLT
-375 LNKTNHT
+375 EDIFGNDWHINF
-382 AVVGTSTPTAPPTTE
+382 SE
-397 PSEEPKPVE
+397 PS
-406 DKDPPTDYTTGSGSA
+406 
-421 SHDFQLTFNNAT
+421 
-433 DWTQAITGIE
+433 
-443 INGEAWTESDRSYE
+443 
-457 VSQNKVFY
+457 
-465 IGNSGRV
+465 
-472 LIGEGFE
+472 
-479 GDTATC
+479 
-485 IIKATGY
+485 
-492 KPLTLTLGKTN
+492 
-503 YSAVLN
+503 
-509 VAYDKTKSA
+509 
-518 DANDVT
+518 
-524 LEYRYGDW
+524 
-532 IIGFKN
+532 
-538 PADYVGNVLDFKVN
+538 DYVENVTGFKVN
-552 GISWAHKSTAIS
+552 GISWEEKSYNVSS
-564 GGAYSTNAS
+564 GGAYRKYADDNY
-573 ANTITIAETSYST
+573 IQIAQKSYSA
-586 SSPAVKSGDVITI
+586 SENEIPVRSGDVITI

-611 VVDKDGKASLVAD
+611 VVDTSGKASLVAD

-694 SEIDLNGSKCKV
+694 SQIDLNGSKCKV

-749 SVSIEDK
+749 SVSIEDN

-780 IKIENLKQYANGLY
+780 IKLENLRKYESGKY

-857 YIPAGCNLTLTNMKI
+857 YIPAGCNLTLTNMEI

-947 NGDLTDRTTSEPVV
+947 NGDLTDRTTSAPVV
-961 VTNGNVTVKG
+961 VTNGNVAVKG

-996 LADGATLVAYGGGG
+996 LADDATLVAYGGGG

-1040 FGDGGT
+1040 LGDGGT

-1116 IPPLDMFTTEQHTDA
+1116 IPPLDTFTTEQHTDA

-1145 WNPCDDATCSVHV
+1145 WNPCDDVTCSVHV

-1244 PTTEPTTEP
+1244 PTTEPTT
-1253 TTTPAPTAAPS
+1253 TPAPTAAPS

-1317 HVAK
+1317 HVEK

>member
-1 MRNIYKKTVSL
+1 MRNIGKKTVSL

-77 TVSWGAEGNLWN
+77 TISWGAEGNLWN

-146 TAAPTASPTPE
+146 TAAPTASPTP
-157 PTPVED
+157 
-163 TDPPTNY
+163 
-170 TVSAYFGYDFNM
+170 
-182 TFTDAE
+182 
-188 DWLNA
+188 
-193 ITDVQVSG
+193 
-201 TSWEKVSY
+201 
-209 SNLVSNNAKYYVSGS
+209 
-224 DGRLYIGEGFD
+224 
-235 GDTAVCVITAEGY
+235 
-248 KPLTLTLNKTNHSA
+248 
-262 VIGAV
+262 
-267 TPTAAPTASPTP
+267 

-323 SWEKV
+323 SWKKV
-328 SYSNLVSN
+328 SYSNLIGN

-656 ASTGGSTSNNNSN
+656 ASTGSSSNNNSA
-669 VTVYGALVEK
+669 VTVYGAITNKGE
-679 DKEPTDDDWQKLDNN
+679 EPTDADWQELDSYSKVNLN
-694 SEIDLNGSKCKV
+694 SGKCKV
-706 SIVPDVESGTPE
+706 SIVPNTESGTPA
-718 DADSGMSG
+718 DADSGMKG
-726 VYMPISSDLTLS
+726 IYFVTSSKLS
-738 GTPKDAGKYLV
+738 LNGTPKDAGKYLISV
-749 SVSIEDK
+749 SVEDT
-756 QGRKATSNTLP
+756 QGRKAESNALP
-767 FMIYTGEETLAEQ
+767 FVIYTGEETLAEQ

-907 NYSAYSGEFKT
+907 NYSAYSGDFKT

-947 NGDLTDRTTSEPVV
+947 NGDLTGRTTSEPVV
-961 VTNGNVTVKG
+961 VTNGNVAVKG

-985 QTALQVNGTLT
+985 QTALRVNGTLT